1 MIFFHFAKLQNSC
14 ISNTEYISSYIEINF
29 QKNLMEGSKKL
40 FLLDAYALIY
50 RGYYAFIKNPRI
62 NSKGTDT
69 SAILGFMNSLLEIIR
84 TQKPDYLAVAF
95 DKGGSVTRSEMF
107 TEYKSNRDKTPEPI
121 ILAIPYIKD
130 ILTSM
135 KIPILE
141 KEGYEA
147 DDVIGTVAKDAEDKN
162 FKVYMVTP
170 DKDFAQLVS
179 DNIFL
184 CKPARMG
191 NSMEI
196 WGVDEVKD
204 KFEIDN
210 PEQVIDYLG
219 MMGDSVDN
227 IPGLPGVGDKTAKK
241 FIKQYGSLENLLQ
254 NAHEITG
261 KLGEK
266 ISNNKDLG
274 VLSKKLARIIL
285 DVPIDYNLN
294 DFELSKPDNTAVFEV
309 FDELEFRRIKETFY
323 KIFGLDKS
331 EKSDP
336 KKDYIQGDL
345 FGNNVVDNSKLNLN
359 KSKSYYQ
366 RIESSDELQ
375 YFTKKLLQQKIV
387 AFDTETEGLNSLE
400 TEIVGISFSWEK
412 GKGFY
417 LPIKKDKTIQLEYFN
432 ILKPFFNNK
441 EIIKVGHNIKF
452 DIKVLFKYDVV
463 VSEPIFD
470 TMVAHYLI
478 NPDMRH
484 NLDTLSESYLNY
496 SPISI
501 ESLIG
506 KKGKNQ
512 KSMRDIP
519 IDEVTNYAS
528 EDADLS
534 LQLKYIFD
542 KELESNGVKDIFH
555 EIEIPIINVLS
566 DMEKEG
572 INIDSTYLNKLEQE
586 FEKDLNKLKKDI
598 FNQSGEEFNLNS
610 PKQLGDIL
618 FDKLKLVSKPKKTKT
633 GQYSTSEEVLS
644 SLADDHE
651 IIRSILEWRSLD
663 KLQNTYVKSLP
674 NEVSIRTNKIHTKFN
689 QTVTTT
695 GRLSSN
701 SPNLQNIPIRTQNG
715 QKIRKAFIP
724 RNDDFELMAAD
735 YSQIELRVIASIS
748 KDQNMIGAFINNQ
761 DIHTITAS
769 KIYNIKPD
777 KVTREQRG
785 NAKTVNFG
793 IIYGVSAFGLSQQT
807 NLTRSE
813 SKLMIESYFENYP
826 GLKSYMSNQIDF
838 ARTNGYV
845 ETIMGRRRYLQNINS
860 QNNMI
865 RSGAERNAI
874 NAPIQGSAA
883 DIIKIAMIRIHNE
896 FKKQS
901 LKSKMLLQVHDE
913 LVFDVFCKEKE
924 LVQGIVKNTMES
936 AVKLDVPLKVDLD
949 FGKNWLEA
957 H

>member
-1 MIFFHFAKLQNSC
+1 MENS
-14 ISNTEYISSYIEINF
+14 
-29 QKNLMEGSKKL
+29 KNL

-69 SAILGFMNSLLEIIR
+69 SAILGFMNSLFEIIR
-84 TQKPDYLAVAF
+84 TQNPDYLAVAF

-107 TEYKSNRDKTPEPI
+107 EEYKSNRDKTPEPI
-121 ILAIPYIKD
+121 LVAIPYIKE
-130 ILTSM
+130 ILEGM

-141 KEGYEA
+141 KEGFEA
-147 DDVIGTVAKDAEDKN
+147 DDIIGTVAKDAEENN

-204 KFEIDN
+204 KFEVESPD
-210 PEQVIDYLG
+210 QVIDYLG

-254 NAHEITG
+254 NAHEVTG

-266 ISNNKDLG
+266 IIENKELG
-274 VLSKKLARIIL
+274 VLSKKLAKIIL
-285 DVPIDYNLN
+285 DVPIDYNL
-294 DFELSKPDNTAVFEV
+294 DEFKLSDPDKEIVLKV
-309 FDELEFRRIKETFY
+309 FDELEFRRIKETFF
-323 KIFGLDKS
+323 KIFGTIS
-331 EKSDP
+331 SPIEEKGAEVV
-336 KKDYIQGDL
+336 QGDL
-345 FGNNVVDNSKLNLN
+345 FSETYNLESNKDSLND
-359 KSKSYYQ
+359 SKSIYQ
-366 RIESSDELQ
+366 RIESFEEL
-375 YFTKKLLQQKIV
+375 KLLVEKMMKQEIV
-387 AFDTETEGLNSLE
+387 AFDTETEGLNALE
-400 TEIVGISFSWEK
+400 TDIVGISFSWQK
-412 GKGFY
+412 GIGYY
-417 LPIKKDKTIQLEYFN
+417 LPIKNNKSAHEKSFE
-432 ILKPFFNNK
+432 ILRPFFEST

-452 DIKVLFKYDVV
+452 DIQVLHKYNVKV
-463 VSEPIFD
+463 SSPIYD

-512 KSMRDIP
+512 ISMRDVS
-519 IDEVTNYAS
+519 IDKITDYAS
-528 EDADLS
+528 EDADIT
-534 LQLKYIFD
+534 LQLKSIFD
-542 KELESNGVKDIFH
+542 KEIEVNNLSKIFYD
-555 EIEIPIINVLS
+555 IEIPMINVLS
-566 DMEKEG
+566 EMETEG
-572 INIDSTYLNKLEQE
+572 IKIDTSYLEKLDKE
-586 FEKDLNKLKKDI
+586 FEEDLEKLKKEI
-598 FNQSGEEFNLNS
+598 FKKSGEEFNLNS
-610 PKQLGDIL
+610 PKQLGEIL

-644 SLADDHE
+644 SLANDHK
-651 IIRSILEWRSLD
+651 IIEDILEWRSLD

-674 NEVSIRTNKIHTKFN
+674 NEVSSLTNRVHSSFN

-701 SPNLQNIPIRTQNG
+701 NPNLQNIPIRTANG
-715 QKIRKAFIP
+715 QKIRRAFIP
-724 RNDDFELMAAD
+724 RGSDYILMAAD
-735 YSQIELRVIASIS
+735 YSQIELRVIASMS
-748 KDQNMIGAFINNQ
+748 NEKNMIDAFVNNQ
-761 DIHTITAS
+761 DIHTMTAS
-769 KIYNIKPD
+769 KIYNVDPEN
-777 KVTREQRG
+777 VTREQRG

-807 NLTRSE
+807 DLNRSE
-813 SKLMIESYFENYP
+813 SKVMIDNYFLNYP
-826 GLKSYMSNQIDF
+826 GLKKYMSDQIDF
-838 ARTNGYV
+838 ARNNGYV

-860 QNNMI
+860 QNNML
-865 RSGAERNAI
+865 RSSSERNAI

-883 DIIKIAMIRIHNE
+883 DIIKIAMININSE
-896 FKKQS
+896 LKKQS
-901 LKSKMLLQVHDE
+901 LKSKMILQVHDE
-913 LVFDVFCKEKE
+913 LVFDVHKSEKD
-924 LVQGIVKNTMES
+924 QIKDIVKTTMES
-936 AVKLDVPLKVDLD
+936 AVKLKVPLKIDLE

>member
-1 MIFFHFAKLQNSC
+1 MENS
-14 ISNTEYISSYIEINF
+14 
-29 QKNLMEGSKKL
+29 KNL

-69 SAILGFMNSLLEIIR
+69 SAILGFMNSLFEIIR
-84 TQKPDYLAVAF
+84 TQNPDYLAVAF

-107 TEYKSNRDKTPEPI
+107 EEYKSNRDKTPEPI
-121 ILAIPYIKD
+121 LVAIPYIKE
-130 ILTSM
+130 ILEGM

-141 KEGYEA
+141 KEGFEA
-147 DDVIGTVAKDAEDKN
+147 DDIIGTVAKDAEENN

-204 KFEIDN
+204 KFEVESPD
-210 PEQVIDYLG
+210 QVIDYLG

-254 NAHEITG
+254 NAHEVTG

-266 ISNNKDLG
+266 IIENKELG
-274 VLSKKLARIIL
+274 ILSKKLAKIIL
-285 DVPIDYNLN
+285 DVPIDYNL
-294 DFELSKPDNTAVFEV
+294 DEFKLSDPDKEIVLKV
-309 FDELEFRRIKETFY
+309 FDELEFRRIKETFF
-323 KIFGLDKS
+323 KIFGTIS
-331 EKSDP
+331 SPIEEKGAEVV
-336 KKDYIQGDL
+336 QGDL
-345 FGNNVVDNSKLNLN
+345 FSETYILESNKDSLND
-359 KSKSYYQ
+359 SKSIYQ
-366 RIESSDELQ
+366 RIESFEEL
-375 YFTKKLLQQKIV
+375 KLLVEKMMKQEIV
-387 AFDTETEGLNSLE
+387 AFDTETEGLNALE
-400 TEIVGISFSWEK
+400 TDIVGISFSWQK
-412 GKGFY
+412 GIGYY
-417 LPIKKDKTIQLEYFN
+417 LPIKNNKSAHEKSFE
-432 ILKPFFNNK
+432 ILRPFFEST

-452 DIKVLFKYDVV
+452 DIQVLHKYNVKV
-463 VSEPIFD
+463 SSPIYD

-512 KSMRDIP
+512 ISMRDVS
-519 IDEVTNYAS
+519 IDKITDYAS
-528 EDADLS
+528 EDADIT
-534 LQLKYIFD
+534 LQLKSIFD
-542 KELESNGVKDIFH
+542 KEIEVNNLSKIFYD
-555 EIEIPIINVLS
+555 IEIPMINVLS
-566 DMEKEG
+566 EMETEG
-572 INIDSTYLNKLEQE
+572 IKIDTSYLEKLDKE
-586 FEKDLNKLKKDI
+586 FEEDLEKLKKEI
-598 FNQSGEEFNLNS
+598 FKKSGEEFNLNS
-610 PKQLGDIL
+610 PKQLGEIL

-644 SLADDHE
+644 SLANDHK
-651 IIRSILEWRSLD
+651 IIEDILEWRSLD

-674 NEVSIRTNKIHTKFN
+674 NEVSSLTNRVHSSFN

-701 SPNLQNIPIRTQNG
+701 NPNLQNIPIRTANG
-715 QKIRKAFIP
+715 QKIRRAFIP
-724 RNDDFELMAAD
+724 RGSDYILMAAD
-735 YSQIELRVIASIS
+735 YSQIELRVIASMS
-748 KDQNMIGAFINNQ
+748 NEENMIDAFVNNQ
-761 DIHTITAS
+761 DIHTMTAS
-769 KIYNIKPD
+769 KIYNVDPEN
-777 KVTREQRG
+777 VTREQRG

-807 NLTRSE
+807 DLNRSE
-813 SKLMIESYFENYP
+813 SKVMIDNYFLNYP
-826 GLKSYMSNQIDF
+826 GLKKYMSDQIDF
-838 ARTNGYV
+838 ARNNGYV

-860 QNNMI
+860 QNNML
-865 RSGAERNAI
+865 RSSSERNAI

-883 DIIKIAMIRIHNE
+883 DIIKIAMININSE
-896 FKKQS
+896 LKKQS

-913 LVFDVFCKEKE
+913 LVFDVHKSEKD
-924 LVQGIVKNTMES
+924 QIKDIVKTTMES
-936 AVKLDVPLKVDLD
+936 AVKLKVPLKIDLE

>member
-1 MIFFHFAKLQNSC
+1 MENS
-14 ISNTEYISSYIEINF
+14 
-29 QKNLMEGSKKL
+29 KNL

-69 SAILGFMNSLLEIIR
+69 SAILGFMNSLFEIIR
-84 TQKPDYLAVAF
+84 TQNPDYLAVAF

-107 TEYKSNRDKTPEPI
+107 EEYKSNRDKTPEPI
-121 ILAIPYIKD
+121 LVAIPYIKE
-130 ILTSM
+130 ILEGM

-141 KEGYEA
+141 KEGFEA
-147 DDVIGTVAKDAEDKN
+147 DDIIGTVAKDAEENN

-179 DNIFL
+179 HNIFL

-204 KFEIDN
+204 KFEVESPD
-210 PEQVIDYLG
+210 QVIDYLG

-254 NAHEITG
+254 NAHEVTG

-266 ISNNKDLG
+266 IIENKELG
-274 VLSKKLARIIL
+274 VLSKKLAKIIL
-285 DVPIDYNLN
+285 DVPIDYNL
-294 DFELSKPDNTAVFEV
+294 DEFKLSDPDKEIVLKV
-309 FDELEFRRIKETFY
+309 FDELEFRRIKETFF
-323 KIFGLDKS
+323 KIFGTNSNQLE
-331 EKSDP
+331 EKGAEVV
-336 KKDYIQGDL
+336 QGDL
-345 FGNNVVDNSKLNLN
+345 FSETYNLESNKDSLND
-359 KSKSYYQ
+359 SKSIYQ
-366 RIESSDELQ
+366 RIESFEEL
-375 YFTKKLLQQKIV
+375 KLLVEKMMKQEIV
-387 AFDTETEGLNSLE
+387 AFDTETEGLNALE
-400 TEIVGISFSWEK
+400 TDIVGISFSWQK
-412 GKGFY
+412 GIGYY
-417 LPIKKDKTIQLEYFN
+417 LPIKNNKSAHEKSFE
-432 ILKPFFNNK
+432 ILRPFFEST

-452 DIKVLFKYDVV
+452 DIQVLHKYNVKV
-463 VSEPIFD
+463 SSPIYD

-512 KSMRDIP
+512 ISMRDVS
-519 IDEVTNYAS
+519 IDKITDYAS
-528 EDADLS
+528 EDADIT
-534 LQLKYIFD
+534 LQLKSVFD
-542 KELESNGVKDIFH
+542 KEIEVNNLGKIFYD
-555 EIEIPIINVLS
+555 IEIPMINVLS
-566 DMEKEG
+566 EMETEG
-572 INIDSTYLNKLEQE
+572 IKIDTSYLEKLDKE
-586 FEKDLNKLKKDI
+586 FEEDLEKLKKEI
-598 FNQSGEEFNLNS
+598 FKKSGEEFNLNS
-610 PKQLGDIL
+610 PKQLGEIL

-644 SLADDHE
+644 SLANDHK
-651 IIRSILEWRSLD
+651 IIEDILEWRSLD

-674 NEVSIRTNKIHTKFN
+674 NEVSSLTNRVHSSFN

-701 SPNLQNIPIRTQNG
+701 NPNLQNIPIRTANG
-715 QKIRKAFIP
+715 QKIRRAFIP
-724 RNDDFELMAAD
+724 RGSDYILMAAD
-735 YSQIELRVIASIS
+735 YSQIELRVIASMS
-748 KDQNMIGAFINNQ
+748 NEKNMIDAFVNNQ
-761 DIHTITAS
+761 DIHTMTAS
-769 KIYNIKPD
+769 KIYNVDPEN
-777 KVTREQRG
+777 VTREQRG

-807 NLTRSE
+807 DLNRSE
-813 SKLMIESYFENYP
+813 SKVMIDNYFLNYP
-826 GLKSYMSNQIDF
+826 GLKKYMSDQIDF
-838 ARTNGYV
+838 ARNNGYV

-860 QNNMI
+860 QNNML
-865 RSGAERNAI
+865 RSSSERNAI

-883 DIIKIAMIRIHNE
+883 DIIKIAMININSE
-896 FKKQS
+896 LKKQS

-913 LVFDVFCKEKE
+913 LVFDVHKSEKD
-924 LVQGIVKNTMES
+924 QIKDIVKTTMES
-936 AVKLDVPLKVDLD
+936 AVKLKVPLKIDLE

>member
-1 MIFFHFAKLQNSC
+1 MENS
-14 ISNTEYISSYIEINF
+14 
-29 QKNLMEGSKKL
+29 KNL

-69 SAILGFMNSLLEIIR
+69 SAILGFMNSLFEIIR
-84 TQKPDYLAVAF
+84 TQNPDYLAVAF
-95 DKGGSVTRSEMF
+95 DKGGSLTRSEMF
-107 TEYKSNRDKTPEPI
+107 EEYKSNRDKTPEPI
-121 ILAIPYIKD
+121 LVAIPYIKK
-130 ILTSM
+130 ILGGM

-141 KEGYEA
+141 KEGFEA
-147 DDVIGTVAKDAEDKN
+147 DDIIGTVAKDAEENN

-179 DNIFL
+179 NNIFL

-204 KFEIDN
+204 KFEVQSPD
-210 PEQVIDYLG
+210 QVIDYLG

-254 NAHEITG
+254 NAHEVTG

-266 ISNNKDLG
+266 IIENKELG
-274 VLSKKLARIIL
+274 VLSKKLAKIIL
-285 DVPIDYNLN
+285 DVPIDYNL
-294 DFELSKPDNTAVFEV
+294 DQFKLSDPDKDIVLKV
-309 FDELEFRRIKETFY
+309 FDELEFRRIKETFF
-323 KIFGLDKS
+323 KIFGTNSSQLE
-331 EKSDP
+331 EKGVEVV
-336 KKDYIQGDL
+336 QGDL
-345 FGNNVVDNSKLNLN
+345 FSETYDLDSNKENLDDSKPI
-359 KSKSYYQ
+359 YQ
-366 RIESSDELQ
+366 IIESFEEL
-375 YFTKKLLQQKIV
+375 KLLVEKMMEQEIV
-387 AFDTETEGLNSLE
+387 AFDTETEGLNALE
-400 TEIVGISFSWEK
+400 TSIVGISFSWRK
-412 GKGFY
+412 GVGYY
-417 LPIKKDKTIQLEYFN
+417 LPIKNNKSVYEKSFE
-432 ILKPFFNNK
+432 ILKPFFESTK
-441 EIIKVGHNIKF
+441 IIKVGHNIKF
-452 DIKVLFKYDVV
+452 DIQVLLKYNVKV
-463 VSEPIFD
+463 SSPIYD

-512 KSMRDIP
+512 ISMRDVS
-519 IDEVTNYAS
+519 IDKIKNYAS
-528 EDADLS
+528 EDADIT
-534 LQLKYIFD
+534 LQLKGIFD
-542 KELESNGVKDIFH
+542 KEIEVNNLSKIFYD
-555 EIEIPIINVLS
+555 IEIPMINVLS
-566 DMEKEG
+566 EMEAEG
-572 INIDSTYLNKLEQE
+572 IKIDTSYLKKLDKE
-586 FEKDLNKLKKDI
+586 FEDDLEKLKKEI
-598 FNQSGEEFNLNS
+598 FKKCGEEFNLNS
-610 PKQLGDIL
+610 PKQLGEIL

-644 SLADDHE
+644 SLANDHR
-651 IIRSILEWRSLD
+651 IIENILEWRSLD

-674 NEVSIRTNKIHTKFN
+674 NEVSNLTNRIHSSFN
-689 QTVTTT
+689 QTVTAT

-701 SPNLQNIPIRTQNG
+701 NPNLQNIPIRTDNG

-724 RNDDFELMAAD
+724 RNNDYIIMAAD

-748 KDQNMIGAFINNQ
+748 NEENMIDAFVNNQ

-769 KIYNIKPD
+769 KIYNVDPEN
-777 KVTREQRG
+777 VSREQRG

-807 NLTRSE
+807 DLNRSE
-813 SKLMIESYFENYP
+813 SKQMIDNYFLNYP
-826 GLKSYMSNQIDF
+826 GLKKYMSDQIDF
-838 ARTNGYV
+838 ARNNGYV

-860 QNNMI
+860 QNNML

-874 NAPIQGSAA
+874 NAPVQGSAA
-883 DIIKIAMIRIHNE
+883 DIIKIAMIKINSE

-913 LVFDVFCKEKE
+913 LVFDVHNSEKDMI
-924 LVQGIVKNTMES
+924 QDIVKTTMES
-936 AVKLDVPLKVDLD
+936 AVKLKVPLKIDLE

>member
-1 MIFFHFAKLQNSC
+1 MENS
-14 ISNTEYISSYIEINF
+14 
-29 QKNLMEGSKKL
+29 KNL

-69 SAILGFMNSLLEIIR
+69 SAILGFMNSLFEIIR
-84 TQKPDYLAVAF
+84 TQNPDYLAVAF

-107 TEYKSNRDKTPEPI
+107 EEYKSNRDKTPEPI
-121 ILAIPYIKD
+121 LVAIPYIKE
-130 ILTSM
+130 ILEGM

-141 KEGYEA
+141 KEGFEA
-147 DDVIGTVAKDAEDKN
+147 DDIIGTVAKDAEENN

-204 KFEIDN
+204 KFEVESPD
-210 PEQVIDYLG
+210 QVIDYLG

-254 NAHEITG
+254 NAHEVTG

-266 ISNNKDLG
+266 IIENKELG
-274 VLSKKLARIIL
+274 VLSKKLAKIIL
-285 DVPIDYNLN
+285 DVPIDYNL
-294 DFELSKPDNTAVFEV
+294 DEFKLSDPDKEIVLKV
-309 FDELEFRRIKETFY
+309 FDELEFRRIKETFF
-323 KIFGLDKS
+323 KIFGTIS
-331 EKSDP
+331 SPIEEKGAEVV
-336 KKDYIQGDL
+336 QGDL
-345 FGNNVVDNSKLNLN
+345 FSETYNLESNKDSLND
-359 KSKSYYQ
+359 SKSIYQ
-366 RIESSDELQ
+366 RIESFEEL
-375 YFTKKLLQQKIV
+375 KLLVEKMMKQEIV
-387 AFDTETEGLNSLE
+387 AFDTETEGLNALE
-400 TEIVGISFSWEK
+400 TDIVGISFSWQK
-412 GKGFY
+412 GIGYY
-417 LPIKKDKTIQLEYFN
+417 LPVKNNKSVHEKSFE
-432 ILKPFFNNK
+432 ILKPFFEST

-452 DIKVLFKYDVV
+452 DIQVLHKYNVKV
-463 VSEPIFD
+463 SSPIYD

-478 NPDMRH
+478 NPDIRH

-512 KSMRDIP
+512 ISMRDVS
-519 IDEVTNYAS
+519 IDKITDYAS
-528 EDADLS
+528 EDADIT
-534 LQLKYIFD
+534 LQLKSVFD
-542 KELESNGVKDIFH
+542 KEIKVNNLGKIFYD
-555 EIEIPIINVLS
+555 IEIPMINVLS
-566 DMEKEG
+566 EMETEG
-572 INIDSTYLNKLEQE
+572 IKIDTSYLEKLDKE
-586 FEKDLNKLKKDI
+586 FEEDLEKLKKEI
-598 FNQSGEEFNLNS
+598 FKKSGEEFNLNS
-610 PKQLGDIL
+610 PKQLGEIL

-644 SLADDHE
+644 SLANDHK
-651 IIRSILEWRSLD
+651 IIEDILEWRSLD

-674 NEVSIRTNKIHTKFN
+674 NEVSSLTNRVHSSFN

-701 SPNLQNIPIRTQNG
+701 NPNLQNIPIRTANG
-715 QKIRKAFIP
+715 QKIRRAFIP
-724 RNDDFELMAAD
+724 RGSDYILMAAD
-735 YSQIELRVIASIS
+735 YSQIELRVIASMS
-748 KDQNMIGAFINNQ
+748 NEENMIDAFVNNQ
-761 DIHTITAS
+761 DIHTMTAS
-769 KIYNIKPD
+769 KIYNVDPEN
-777 KVTREQRG
+777 VTREQRG

-807 NLTRSE
+807 DLNRSE
-813 SKLMIESYFENYP
+813 SKVMIDNYFLNYP
-826 GLKSYMSNQIDF
+826 GLKKYMSDQIDF
-838 ARTNGYV
+838 ARNNGYV

-860 QNNMI
+860 QNNML
-865 RSGAERNAI
+865 RSSSERNAI

-883 DIIKIAMIRIHNE
+883 DIIKIAMININSE
-896 FKKQS
+896 LKKQS

-913 LVFDVFCKEKE
+913 LVFDVHKSEKD
-924 LVQGIVKNTMES
+924 QIQDIVKTTMES
-936 AVKLDVPLKVDLD
+936 AVKLKVPLKIDLE

>member
-1 MIFFHFAKLQNSC
+1 
-14 ISNTEYISSYIEINF
+14 
-29 QKNLMEGSKKL
+29 MESSKKL

-84 TQKPDYLAVAF
+84 TQNPDYIAVAF

-121 ILAIPYIKD
+121 LIAIPYIKE
-130 ILTSM
+130 ILKSM
-135 KIPILE
+135 NISVLE

-147 DDVIGTVAKDAEDKN
+147 DDVIGTVAKDAENNN

-204 KFEIDN
+204 KFEVDS

-241 FIKQYGSLENLLQ
+241 FIKQYGNLETLLEKSY
-254 NAHEITG
+254 EITG

-266 ISNNKDLG
+266 ITNNKELG
-274 VLSKKLARIIL
+274 ILSKKLARIIL
-285 DVPIDYNLN
+285 DVPIEYKLN
-294 DFELSKPDNTAVFEV
+294 DFKLSDPDNKSVMKI
-309 FDELEFRRIKETFY
+309 FDELEFKRVKETFF
-323 KIFGLDKS
+323 KIFGFNETKG
-331 EKSDP
+331 
-336 KKDYIQGDL
+336 KDQELIQGDL
-345 FGNNVVDNSKLNLN
+345 FSGNDLVQD
-359 KSKSYYQ
+359 KSDLISSNSYYQ
-366 RIESSDELQ
+366 IIDSNKELE
-375 YFTKKLLQQKIV
+375 YLMTKLLIQKVV
-387 AFDTETEGLNSLE
+387 AFDTETESLNSLD
-400 TEIVGISFSWEK
+400 TEIVGISFSWTEN
-412 GKGFY
+412 KGFY
-417 LPIKKDKTIQLEYFN
+417 VPIANNKSLQKEYFD
-432 ILKPFFNNK
+432 ILRPFFENDQ
-441 EIIKVGHNIKF
+441 IIKVGHNLKF
-452 DIKVLFKYDVV
+452 DIKVLFKYDIS
-463 VSEPIFD
+463 VSGPLYD

-501 ESLIG
+501 ETLIG
-506 KKGKNQ
+506 KKGKSQ
-512 KSMRDIP
+512 GSMRDVP
-519 IDEVTNYAS
+519 AEEVTDYAS
-528 EDADLS
+528 EDADLA
-534 LQLKYIFD
+534 LQLKKIFD
-542 KELESNGVKDIFH
+542 KELNENGVKDIFND
-555 EIEIPIINVLS
+555 IEIPIINVLA

-572 INIDSTYLNKLEQE
+572 INIDSSYLSKLNKE
-586 FEKDLNKLKKDI
+586 FEIELSKLKGGI
-598 FNQSGEEFNLNS
+598 FEMSGEEFNLNS

-618 FDKLKLVSKPKKTKT
+618 FEKLKLVSKPKKTKT

-644 SLADDHE
+644 GLASEHE
-651 IIRSILEWRSLD
+651 IIKNILEWRSLD
-663 KLQNTYVKSLP
+663 KLQNTYVRSLP
-674 NEVSIRTNKIHTKFN
+674 NEVNKRTGRIHTKFN

-701 SPNLQNIPIRTQNG
+701 NPNLQNIPIRTLNG
-715 QKIRKAFIP
+715 QKIREAFIP
-724 RNDDFELMAAD
+724 RSEEFELLAAD

-748 KDQNMIGAFINNQ
+748 KDKNMVDAFIKNQ
-761 DIHTITAS
+761 DIHTITAA
-769 KIYNIKPD
+769 KIYNVDPD
-777 KVTREQRG
+777 DVSREQRG

-807 NLTRSE
+807 NLSRAE
-813 SKLMIESYFENYP
+813 SKIMIDSYFENYP
-826 GLKSYMSNQIDF
+826 GLKDYMSSQIDF
-838 ARTNGYV
+838 ARNNGYV
-845 ETIMGRRRYLQNINS
+845 QTIMGRRRYLQNINS
-860 QNNMI
+860 QNNML

-883 DIIKIAMIRIHNE
+883 DIIKIAMIRVHE
-896 FKKQS
+896 KFKEQS

-913 LVFDVFCKEKE
+913 LVFDVCKSEKN
-924 LVQGIVKNTMES
+924 IVKTIVKDTMES
-936 AVKLDVPLKVDLD
+936 AVKLLVPLKIDLE

>member
-1 MIFFHFAKLQNSC
+1 MENS
-14 ISNTEYISSYIEINF
+14 
-29 QKNLMEGSKKL
+29 KNL

-69 SAILGFMNSLLEIIR
+69 SAILGFMNSLFEIIR
-84 TQKPDYLAVAF
+84 TQNPDYLAVAF

-107 TEYKSNRDKTPEPI
+107 EEYKSNRDKTPEPI
-121 ILAIPYIKD
+121 LVAIPYIKE
-130 ILTSM
+130 ILEGM

-141 KEGYEA
+141 KEGFEA
-147 DDVIGTVAKDAEDKN
+147 DDIIGTVAKDAEENN

-204 KFEIDN
+204 KFEVESPD
-210 PEQVIDYLG
+210 QVIDYLG

-254 NAHEITG
+254 NAHEVTG

-266 ISNNKDLG
+266 IIENKELG
-274 VLSKKLARIIL
+274 VLSKKLAKIIL
-285 DVPIDYNLN
+285 DVPIDYNL
-294 DFELSKPDNTAVFEV
+294 DEFKLSDPDKEIVLKV
-309 FDELEFRRIKETFY
+309 FDELEFRRIKETFF
-323 KIFGLDKS
+323 KIFGTNSSQLE
-331 EKSDP
+331 EKGAEVV
-336 KKDYIQGDL
+336 QGDL
-345 FGNNVVDNSKLNLN
+345 FSETYNLESNKDSLND
-359 KSKSYYQ
+359 SKSIYQ
-366 RIESSDELQ
+366 RIESFEEL
-375 YFTKKLLQQKIV
+375 KLFVEKMMKQEIV
-387 AFDTETEGLNSLE
+387 AFDTETEGLNALE
-400 TEIVGISFSWEK
+400 TDIVGISFSWQKGLGYYLAIKNNKSVHEK
-412 GKGFY
+412 TF
-417 LPIKKDKTIQLEYFN
+417 E
-432 ILKPFFNNK
+432 ILKPFFEST

-452 DIKVLFKYDVV
+452 DIQVLHKNNVKV
-463 VSEPIFD
+463 SSPIYD

-512 KSMRDIP
+512 ISMRDVS
-519 IDEVTNYAS
+519 IDKITDYAS
-528 EDADLS
+528 EDADIT
-534 LQLKYIFD
+534 LQLKSVFD
-542 KELESNGVKDIFH
+542 KEIEVNNLGKIFYD
-555 EIEIPIINVLS
+555 IEIPMINVLS
-566 DMEKEG
+566 EMETEG
-572 INIDSTYLNKLEQE
+572 IKIDTSYLEKLDKE
-586 FEKDLNKLKKDI
+586 FEEDLEKLKKEI
-598 FNQSGEEFNLNS
+598 FKKSGEEFNLNS
-610 PKQLGDIL
+610 PKQLGEIL

-644 SLADDHE
+644 SLANDHK
-651 IIRSILEWRSLD
+651 IIEDILEWRSLD

-674 NEVSIRTNKIHTKFN
+674 NEVSNLTNRVHSSFN

-701 SPNLQNIPIRTQNG
+701 NPNLQNIPIRTANG
-715 QKIRKAFIP
+715 QKIRRAFIP
-724 RNDDFELMAAD
+724 RGSDYILMAAD
-735 YSQIELRVIASIS
+735 YSQIELRVIASMS
-748 KDQNMIGAFINNQ
+748 NEKNMIDAFVNNQ
-761 DIHTITAS
+761 DIHTMTAS
-769 KIYNIKPD
+769 KIYNVEPEN
-777 KVTREQRG
+777 VTREQRG

-807 NLTRSE
+807 DLNRSE
-813 SKLMIESYFENYP
+813 SKVMIDNYFLNYP
-826 GLKSYMSNQIDF
+826 GLKKYMSDQIDF
-838 ARTNGYV
+838 ARNNGYV

-860 QNNMI
+860 QNNML
-865 RSGAERNAI
+865 RSSSERNAI

-883 DIIKIAMIRIHNE
+883 DIIKIAMININSE
-896 FKKQS
+896 LKKQS

-913 LVFDVFCKEKE
+913 LVFDVHKSEKD
-924 LVQGIVKNTMES
+924 QIKDIVKTTMES
-936 AVKLDVPLKVDLD
+936 AVKLKVPLRIDLE

>member
-1 MIFFHFAKLQNSC
+1 MENS
-14 ISNTEYISSYIEINF
+14 
-29 QKNLMEGSKKL
+29 KNL

-69 SAILGFMNSLLEIIR
+69 SAILGFMNSLFEIIR
-84 TQKPDYLAVAF
+84 TQNPDYLAVAF

-107 TEYKSNRDKTPEPI
+107 EEYKSNRDKTPEPI
-121 ILAIPYIKD
+121 LVAIPYIKE
-130 ILTSM
+130 ILEGM

-141 KEGYEA
+141 KEGFEA
-147 DDVIGTVAKDAEDKN
+147 DDIIGTVAKDAEENN

-204 KFEIDN
+204 KFEVESPD
-210 PEQVIDYLG
+210 QVIDYLG

-254 NAHEITG
+254 NAHEVTG

-266 ISNNKDLG
+266 IIENKELG
-274 VLSKKLARIIL
+274 VLSKKLAKIIL
-285 DVPIDYNLN
+285 DVPIDYNL
-294 DFELSKPDNTAVFEV
+294 DEFKLSDPDKEIVLKV
-309 FDELEFRRIKETFY
+309 FDELEFRRIKETFF
-323 KIFGLDKS
+323 KIFGTNSNQLE
-331 EKSDP
+331 EKGAEVV
-336 KKDYIQGDL
+336 QGDL
-345 FGNNVVDNSKLNLN
+345 FSETYNLESNKDSLND
-359 KSKSYYQ
+359 SKSIYQ
-366 RIESSDELQ
+366 RIESFEEL
-375 YFTKKLLQQKIV
+375 KLLVEKMMKQEIV
-387 AFDTETEGLNSLE
+387 AFDTETEGLNALE
-400 TEIVGISFSWEK
+400 TDIVGISFSWQK
-412 GKGFY
+412 GIGYY
-417 LPIKKDKTIQLEYFN
+417 LPIKNNKSVHEKSFE
-432 ILKPFFNNK
+432 ILRPFFEST

-452 DIKVLFKYDVV
+452 DIQVLHKYNVKV
-463 VSEPIFD
+463 SSPIYD

-512 KSMRDIP
+512 ISMRDVS
-519 IDEVTNYAS
+519 IDKITDYAS
-528 EDADLS
+528 EDADIT
-534 LQLKYIFD
+534 LQLKSIFD
-542 KELESNGVKDIFH
+542 KEIEVNNLSKIFYD
-555 EIEIPIINVLS
+555 IEIPMINVLS
-566 DMEKEG
+566 EMETEG
-572 INIDSTYLNKLEQE
+572 IKIDTSYLEKLDKE
-586 FEKDLNKLKKDI
+586 FEEDLEKLKKEI
-598 FNQSGEEFNLNS
+598 FKKSGEEFNLNS
-610 PKQLGDIL
+610 PKQLGEIL

-644 SLADDHE
+644 SLANDHK
-651 IIRSILEWRSLD
+651 IIEDILEWRSLD

-674 NEVSIRTNKIHTKFN
+674 NEVSSLTNRVHSSFN

-701 SPNLQNIPIRTQNG
+701 NPNLQNIPIRTANG
-715 QKIRKAFIP
+715 QKIRRAFIP
-724 RNDDFELMAAD
+724 RGSDYILMAAD
-735 YSQIELRVIASIS
+735 YSQIELRVIASMS
-748 KDQNMIGAFINNQ
+748 NEENMIDAFVNNQ
-761 DIHTITAS
+761 DIHTMTAS
-769 KIYNIKPD
+769 KIYNVDPEN
-777 KVTREQRG
+777 VTREQRG

-807 NLTRSE
+807 DLNRSE
-813 SKLMIESYFENYP
+813 SKVMIDNYFLNYP
-826 GLKSYMSNQIDF
+826 GLKKYMSDQIDF
-838 ARTNGYV
+838 ARNNGYV

-860 QNNMI
+860 QNNML

-883 DIIKIAMIRIHNE
+883 DIIKIAMININSE
-896 FKKQS
+896 LKKQS

-913 LVFDVFCKEKE
+913 LVFDVHKSEKD
-924 LVQGIVKNTMES
+924 QIKDIVKTTMES
-936 AVKLDVPLKVDLD
+936 AVKLKVPLKIDLE

>member
-1 MIFFHFAKLQNSC
+1 MENS
-14 ISNTEYISSYIEINF
+14 
-29 QKNLMEGSKKL
+29 KNL

-69 SAILGFMNSLLEIIR
+69 SAILGFMNSLFEIIR
-84 TQKPDYLAVAF
+84 TQNPDYLAVAF

-107 TEYKSNRDKTPEPI
+107 EEYKSNRDKTPEPI
-121 ILAIPYIKD
+121 LVAIPYIKE
-130 ILTSM
+130 ILEGM

-141 KEGYEA
+141 KEGFEA
-147 DDVIGTVAKDAEDKN
+147 DDIIGTVAKDAEENN

-204 KFEIDN
+204 KFEVESPD
-210 PEQVIDYLG
+210 QVIDYLG

-254 NAHEITG
+254 NAHEVTG

-266 ISNNKDLG
+266 IIENKELG
-274 VLSKKLARIIL
+274 VLSKKLAKIIL
-285 DVPIDYNLN
+285 DVPIDYNL
-294 DFELSKPDNTAVFEV
+294 DEFKLSDPDKEIVLKV
-309 FDELEFRRIKETFY
+309 FDELEFRRIKETFF
-323 KIFGLDKS
+323 KIFGTIS
-331 EKSDP
+331 SPIEEKGAEVV
-336 KKDYIQGDL
+336 QGDL
-345 FGNNVVDNSKLNLN
+345 FSETYNLESNKDSLND
-359 KSKSYYQ
+359 SKSIYQ
-366 RIESSDELQ
+366 RIESFEEL
-375 YFTKKLLQQKIV
+375 KLLVEKMMKQEIV
-387 AFDTETEGLNSLE
+387 AFDTETEGLNALE
-400 TEIVGISFSWEK
+400 TDIVGISFSWQK
-412 GKGFY
+412 GIGYY
-417 LPIKKDKTIQLEYFN
+417 LPIKNNKSVHEKSFE
-432 ILKPFFNNK
+432 ILKPFFEST

-452 DIKVLFKYDVV
+452 DIQVLHKYNVKV
-463 VSEPIFD
+463 SSPIYD

-512 KSMRDIP
+512 ISMRDVS
-519 IDEVTNYAS
+519 IDKITDYAS
-528 EDADLS
+528 EDADIT
-534 LQLKYIFD
+534 LQLKSIFD
-542 KELESNGVKDIFH
+542 KEIEVNNLSKIFYD
-555 EIEIPIINVLS
+555 IEIPMINVLS
-566 DMEKEG
+566 EMETEG
-572 INIDSTYLNKLEQE
+572 IKIDTSYLEKLDKE
-586 FEKDLNKLKKDI
+586 FEEDLEKLKKEI
-598 FNQSGEEFNLNS
+598 FKKSGEEFNLNS
-610 PKQLGDIL
+610 PKQLGEIL

-644 SLADDHE
+644 SLANDHK
-651 IIRSILEWRSLD
+651 IIEDILEWRSLD

-674 NEVSIRTNKIHTKFN
+674 NEVSSLTNRVHSSFN

-701 SPNLQNIPIRTQNG
+701 NPNLQNIPIRTANG
-715 QKIRKAFIP
+715 QKIRRAFIP
-724 RNDDFELMAAD
+724 RGSDYILMAAD
-735 YSQIELRVIASIS
+735 YSQIELRVIASMS
-748 KDQNMIGAFINNQ
+748 NEKNMIDAFVNNQ
-761 DIHTITAS
+761 DIHTMTAS
-769 KIYNIKPD
+769 KIYNVDPEN
-777 KVTREQRG
+777 VTREQRG

-807 NLTRSE
+807 DLNRSE
-813 SKLMIESYFENYP
+813 SKVMIDNYFLNYP
-826 GLKSYMSNQIDF
+826 GLKKYMSDQIDF
-838 ARTNGYV
+838 ARNNGYV

-860 QNNMI
+860 QNNML
-865 RSGAERNAI
+865 RSSSERNAI

-883 DIIKIAMIRIHNE
+883 DIIKIAMININSE
-896 FKKQS
+896 LKKQS

-913 LVFDVFCKEKE
+913 LVFDVHKSEKD
-924 LVQGIVKNTMES
+924 QIKDIVKTTMES
-936 AVKLDVPLKVDLD
+936 AVKLKVPLKIDLE

>member
-1 MIFFHFAKLQNSC
+1 MENS
-14 ISNTEYISSYIEINF
+14 
-29 QKNLMEGSKKL
+29 KNL

-69 SAILGFMNSLLEIIR
+69 SAILGFMNSLFEIIR
-84 TQKPDYLAVAF
+84 TQNPDYLAVAF

-107 TEYKSNRDKTPEPI
+107 EEYKSNRDKTPEPI
-121 ILAIPYIKD
+121 LVAIPYIKE
-130 ILTSM
+130 ILEGM

-141 KEGYEA
+141 KEGFEA
-147 DDVIGTVAKDAEDKN
+147 DDIIGTVAKDAEENN

-179 DNIFL
+179 HNIFL

-204 KFEIDN
+204 KFEVESPD
-210 PEQVIDYLG
+210 QVIDYLG

-254 NAHEITG
+254 NAHEVTG

-266 ISNNKDLG
+266 IIENKELG
-274 VLSKKLARIIL
+274 VLSKKLAKIIL
-285 DVPIDYNLN
+285 DVPIDYNL
-294 DFELSKPDNTAVFEV
+294 DEFKLSDPDKEIVLKV
-309 FDELEFRRIKETFY
+309 FDELEFRRIKETFF
-323 KIFGLDKS
+323 KIFGTNSNQLE
-331 EKSDP
+331 EKGAEVV
-336 KKDYIQGDL
+336 QGDL
-345 FGNNVVDNSKLNLN
+345 FSETYNLESNKDSLND
-359 KSKSYYQ
+359 SKSIYQ
-366 RIESSDELQ
+366 RIESFEEL
-375 YFTKKLLQQKIV
+375 KLLVEKMMKQEIV
-387 AFDTETEGLNSLE
+387 AFDTETEGLNALE
-400 TEIVGISFSWEK
+400 TDIVGISFSWQK
-412 GKGFY
+412 GIGYY
-417 LPIKKDKTIQLEYFN
+417 LPIKNNKSAHEKSFE
-432 ILKPFFNNK
+432 ILRPFFEST

-452 DIKVLFKYDVV
+452 DIQVLHKYNVKV
-463 VSEPIFD
+463 SSPIYD

-512 KSMRDIP
+512 ISMRDVS
-519 IDEVTNYAS
+519 IDKITDYAS
-528 EDADLS
+528 EDADIT
-534 LQLKYIFD
+534 LQLKSIFD
-542 KELESNGVKDIFH
+542 KEIEVNNLGKIFYD
-555 EIEIPIINVLS
+555 IEIPMINVLS
-566 DMEKEG
+566 EMETEG
-572 INIDSTYLNKLEQE
+572 IKIDTSYLEKLDKE
-586 FEKDLNKLKKDI
+586 FEEDLEKLKKEI
-598 FNQSGEEFNLNS
+598 FKKSGEEFNLNS
-610 PKQLGDIL
+610 PKQLGEIL

-644 SLADDHE
+644 SLANDHK
-651 IIRSILEWRSLD
+651 IIEDILEWRSLD

-674 NEVSIRTNKIHTKFN
+674 NEVSSLTNRVHSSFN

-701 SPNLQNIPIRTQNG
+701 NPNLQNIPIRTANG
-715 QKIRKAFIP
+715 QKIRRAFIP
-724 RNDDFELMAAD
+724 RGSDYILMAAD
-735 YSQIELRVIASIS
+735 YSQIELRVIASMS
-748 KDQNMIGAFINNQ
+748 NEKNMIDAFVNNQ
-761 DIHTITAS
+761 DIHTMTAS
-769 KIYNIKPD
+769 KIYNVDPEN
-777 KVTREQRG
+777 VTREQRG

-807 NLTRSE
+807 DLNRSE
-813 SKLMIESYFENYP
+813 SKVMIDNYFLNYP
-826 GLKSYMSNQIDF
+826 GLKKYMSDQIDF
-838 ARTNGYV
+838 ARNNGYV

-860 QNNMI
+860 QNNML
-865 RSGAERNAI
+865 RSSSERNAI

-883 DIIKIAMIRIHNE
+883 DIIKIAMININSE
-896 FKKQS
+896 LKKQS

-913 LVFDVFCKEKE
+913 LVFDVHKSEKD
-924 LVQGIVKNTMES
+924 QIKDIVKTTMES
-936 AVKLDVPLKVDLD
+936 AVKLKVPLKIDLE

>member
-1 MIFFHFAKLQNSC
+1 
-14 ISNTEYISSYIEINF
+14 
-29 QKNLMEGSKKL
+29 
-40 FLLDAYALIY
+40 
-50 RGYYAFIKNPRI
+50 
-62 NSKGTDT
+62 
-69 SAILGFMNSLLEIIR
+69 
-84 TQKPDYLAVAF
+84 
-95 DKGGSVTRSEMF
+95 
-107 TEYKSNRDKTPEPI
+107 
-121 ILAIPYIKD
+121 
-130 ILTSM
+130 M

-274 VLSKKLARIIL
+274 ILSKKLARIIL

-323 KIFGLDKS
+323 KIFGLEKS
-331 EKSDP
+331 EKNDP
-336 KKDYIQGDL
+336 KKEYIQGDL
-345 FGNNVVDNSKLNLN
+345 FGNNVVDDSKLNLN

-400 TEIVGISFSWEK
+400 TEIVGISFSWES

-463 VSEPIFD
+463 VSEPIYD

-512 KSMRDIP
+512 KSMRDIS

-534 LQLKYIFD
+534 LQLKYVFD
-542 KELESNGVKDIFH
+542 KELESNGVQDIFR

-748 KDQNMIGAFINNQ
+748 KDQNMIDAFINNQ

-777 KVTREQRG
+777 EVTREQRG

-826 GLKSYMSNQIDF
+826 GLKNYMSSQIDF

>member
-1 MIFFHFAKLQNSC
+1 MENS
-14 ISNTEYISSYIEINF
+14 
-29 QKNLMEGSKKL
+29 KNL

-69 SAILGFMNSLLEIIR
+69 SAILGFMNSLFEIIR
-84 TQKPDYLAVAF
+84 TQNPDYLAVAF

-107 TEYKSNRDKTPEPI
+107 EEYKSNRDKTPEPI
-121 ILAIPYIKD
+121 LVAIPYIKE
-130 ILTSM
+130 ILEGM

-141 KEGYEA
+141 KEGFEA
-147 DDVIGTVAKDAEDKN
+147 DDIIGTVAKDAEENN

-204 KFEIDN
+204 KFEVESPD
-210 PEQVIDYLG
+210 QVIDYLG

-254 NAHEITG
+254 NAHEVTG

-266 ISNNKDLG
+266 ITENKELG
-274 VLSKKLARIIL
+274 VLSKKLAKIIL
-285 DVPIDYNLN
+285 DVPIDYNL
-294 DFELSKPDNTAVFEV
+294 DEFKLSDPDKEIVLKV
-309 FDELEFRRIKETFY
+309 FDELEFRRIKETFF
-323 KIFGLDKS
+323 KIFGTNS
-331 EKSDP
+331 SQIEEKGAEVV
-336 KKDYIQGDL
+336 QGDL
-345 FGNNVVDNSKLNLN
+345 FSETYNLESNKDSLNG
-359 KSKSYYQ
+359 SKSIYQ
-366 RIESSDELQ
+366 RIESFEEL
-375 YFTKKLLQQKIV
+375 KLLVEKMMKQEIV
-387 AFDTETEGLNSLE
+387 AFDTETEGLNALE
-400 TEIVGISFSWEK
+400 TDIVGISFSWQK
-412 GKGFY
+412 GMGYY
-417 LPIKKDKTIQLEYFN
+417 LPIKNNKSAHEKSFE
-432 ILKPFFNNK
+432 ILRPFFEST

-452 DIKVLFKYDVV
+452 DIQVLHKYNVKV
-463 VSEPIFD
+463 SSPIYD

-512 KSMRDIP
+512 ISMRDVS
-519 IDEVTNYAS
+519 IDKITDYAS
-528 EDADLS
+528 EDADIT
-534 LQLKYIFD
+534 LQLKSIFD
-542 KELESNGVKDIFH
+542 KEIEVNNLSKIFYD
-555 EIEIPIINVLS
+555 IEIPMINVLS
-566 DMEKEG
+566 EMETEG
-572 INIDSTYLNKLEQE
+572 IKIDTSYLEKLDKE
-586 FEKDLNKLKKDI
+586 FEEDLEKLKKEI
-598 FNQSGEEFNLNS
+598 FKKSGEEFNLNS
-610 PKQLGDIL
+610 PKQLGEIL

-644 SLADDHE
+644 SLANDHK
-651 IIRSILEWRSLD
+651 IIEDILEWRSLD

-674 NEVSIRTNKIHTKFN
+674 NEVSSLTNRVHSSFN

-701 SPNLQNIPIRTQNG
+701 NPNLQNIPIRTANG
-715 QKIRKAFIP
+715 QKIRRAFIP
-724 RNDDFELMAAD
+724 RGSDYILMAAD
-735 YSQIELRVIASIS
+735 YSQIELRVIASMS
-748 KDQNMIGAFINNQ
+748 NEKNMIDAFVNNQ
-761 DIHTITAS
+761 DIHTMTAS
-769 KIYNIKPD
+769 KIYNVDPEN
-777 KVTREQRG
+777 VTREQRG

-807 NLTRSE
+807 DLNRSE
-813 SKLMIESYFENYP
+813 SKVMIDNYFLNYP
-826 GLKSYMSNQIDF
+826 GLKKYMSDQIDF
-838 ARTNGYV
+838 ARNNGYV

-860 QNNMI
+860 QNNML
-865 RSGAERNAI
+865 RSSSERNAI

-883 DIIKIAMIRIHNE
+883 DIIKIAMININSE
-896 FKKQS
+896 LKKQS

-913 LVFDVFCKEKE
+913 LVFDVHKSEKD
-924 LVQGIVKNTMES
+924 QIKDIVKTTMES
-936 AVKLDVPLKVDLD
+936 AVKLKVPLKIDLE

>member
-1 MIFFHFAKLQNSC
+1 MENS
-14 ISNTEYISSYIEINF
+14 
-29 QKNLMEGSKKL
+29 KNL

-69 SAILGFMNSLLEIIR
+69 SAILGFMNSLFEIIR
-84 TQKPDYLAVAF
+84 TQNPDYLAVAF

-107 TEYKSNRDKTPEPI
+107 EEYKSNRDKTPEPI
-121 ILAIPYIKD
+121 LVAIPYIKE
-130 ILTSM
+130 ILEGM

-141 KEGYEA
+141 KEGFEA
-147 DDVIGTVAKDAEDKN
+147 DDIIGTVAKDAEENN

-204 KFEIDN
+204 KFEVESPD
-210 PEQVIDYLG
+210 QVIDYLG

-254 NAHEITG
+254 NAHEVTG

-266 ISNNKDLG
+266 IIENKELG
-274 VLSKKLARIIL
+274 VLSKKLAKIIL
-285 DVPIDYNLN
+285 DVPIDYNL
-294 DFELSKPDNTAVFEV
+294 DEFKLSDPDKEIVLKV
-309 FDELEFRRIKETFY
+309 FDELEFRRIKETFF
-323 KIFGLDKS
+323 KIFGTNSSQLE
-331 EKSDP
+331 EKGAEVV
-336 KKDYIQGDL
+336 QGDL
-345 FGNNVVDNSKLNLN
+345 FSETYNLESNKDSLNG
-359 KSKSYYQ
+359 SKSIYQ
-366 RIESSDELQ
+366 RIESFEEL
-375 YFTKKLLQQKIV
+375 KLLVEKMMKQEIV
-387 AFDTETEGLNSLE
+387 AFDTETEGLNALE
-400 TEIVGISFSWEK
+400 TDIVGISFSWQK
-412 GKGFY
+412 GIGYY
-417 LPIKKDKTIQLEYFN
+417 LPVKNNKSVHEKSFE
-432 ILKPFFNNK
+432 ILKPFFEST

-452 DIKVLFKYDVV
+452 DIQVLHKYNVKV
-463 VSEPIFD
+463 SSPIYD

-512 KSMRDIP
+512 ISMRDVT
-519 IDEVTNYAS
+519 IDKITDYAS
-528 EDADLS
+528 EDADIT
-534 LQLKYIFD
+534 LQLKSVFD
-542 KELESNGVKDIFH
+542 KEIEVNNLGKIFYD
-555 EIEIPIINVLS
+555 IEIPMINVLS
-566 DMEKEG
+566 EMETEG
-572 INIDSTYLNKLEQE
+572 IKIDTSYLEKLDKE
-586 FEKDLNKLKKDI
+586 FEEDLEKLKKEI
-598 FNQSGEEFNLNS
+598 FKKSGEEFNLNS
-610 PKQLGDIL
+610 PKQLGEIL

-644 SLADDHE
+644 SLANDHK
-651 IIRSILEWRSLD
+651 IIEDILEWRSLD

-674 NEVSIRTNKIHTKFN
+674 NEVSSLTNRVHSSFN

-701 SPNLQNIPIRTQNG
+701 NPNLQNIPIRTANG
-715 QKIRKAFIP
+715 QKIRRAFIP
-724 RNDDFELMAAD
+724 RGSDYILMAAD
-735 YSQIELRVIASIS
+735 YSQIELRVIASMS
-748 KDQNMIGAFINNQ
+748 NEKNMIDAFVNNQ
-761 DIHTITAS
+761 DIHTMTAS
-769 KIYNIKPD
+769 KIYNVDPEN
-777 KVTREQRG
+777 VTREQRG

-807 NLTRSE
+807 DLNRSE
-813 SKLMIESYFENYP
+813 SKVMIDNYFLNYP
-826 GLKSYMSNQIDF
+826 GLKKYMSDQIDF
-838 ARTNGYV
+838 ARNNGYV

-860 QNNMI
+860 QNNML
-865 RSGAERNAI
+865 RSSSERNAI

-883 DIIKIAMIRIHNE
+883 DIIKIAMININSE
-896 FKKQS
+896 LKKQS

-913 LVFDVFCKEKE
+913 LVFDVHKSEKD
-924 LVQGIVKNTMES
+924 QIKDIVKTTMES
-936 AVKLDVPLKVDLD
+936 AVKLKVPLKIDLE

>member
-1 MIFFHFAKLQNSC
+1 MENS
-14 ISNTEYISSYIEINF
+14 
-29 QKNLMEGSKKL
+29 KNL

-69 SAILGFMNSLLEIIR
+69 SAILGFMNSLFEIIR
-84 TQKPDYLAVAF
+84 TQNPDYLAVAF

-107 TEYKSNRDKTPEPI
+107 EEYKSNRDKTPEPI
-121 ILAIPYIKD
+121 LVAIPYIKE
-130 ILTSM
+130 ILEGM

-141 KEGYEA
+141 KEGFEA
-147 DDVIGTVAKDAEDKN
+147 DDIIGTVAKDAEENN

-204 KFEIDN
+204 KFEVESPD
-210 PEQVIDYLG
+210 QVIDYLG

-254 NAHEITG
+254 NAHEVTG

-266 ISNNKDLG
+266 IIDNKELG
-274 VLSKKLARIIL
+274 VLSKKLAKIIL
-285 DVPIDYNLN
+285 DVPIDYNL
-294 DFELSKPDNTAVFEV
+294 DEFKLSDPDKEIVLKV
-309 FDELEFRRIKETFY
+309 FDELEFRRIKETFF
-323 KIFGLDKS
+323 KIFGTIS
-331 EKSDP
+331 SPIEEKGAEVV
-336 KKDYIQGDL
+336 QGDL
-345 FGNNVVDNSKLNLN
+345 FSETYNLESNKDSLND
-359 KSKSYYQ
+359 SKSIYQ
-366 RIESSDELQ
+366 RIESFEEL
-375 YFTKKLLQQKIV
+375 KLLVEKMMKQEIV
-387 AFDTETEGLNSLE
+387 AFDTETEGLNALE
-400 TEIVGISFSWEK
+400 TDIVGISFSWQK
-412 GKGFY
+412 GIGYY
-417 LPIKKDKTIQLEYFN
+417 LPIKNNKSVHEKSFE
-432 ILKPFFNNK
+432 ILRPFFEST

-452 DIKVLFKYDVV
+452 DIQVLHKYNVKV
-463 VSEPIFD
+463 SSPIYD

-512 KSMRDIP
+512 ISMRDVS
-519 IDEVTNYAS
+519 IDKITDYAS
-528 EDADLS
+528 EDSDIT
-534 LQLKYIFD
+534 LQLKSIFD
-542 KELESNGVKDIFH
+542 KEIEVNNLSKIFYD
-555 EIEIPIINVLS
+555 IEIPMINVLS
-566 DMEKEG
+566 EMETEG
-572 INIDSTYLNKLEQE
+572 IKIDTSYLEKLDKE
-586 FEKDLNKLKKDI
+586 FEEDLEKLKKEI
-598 FNQSGEEFNLNS
+598 FKKSGEEFNLNS
-610 PKQLGDIL
+610 PKQLGEIL

-644 SLADDHE
+644 SLANDHK
-651 IIRSILEWRSLD
+651 IIEDILEWRSLD

-674 NEVSIRTNKIHTKFN
+674 NEVSSLTNRVHSSFN

-701 SPNLQNIPIRTQNG
+701 NPNLQNIPIRTANG
-715 QKIRKAFIP
+715 QKIRRAFIP
-724 RNDDFELMAAD
+724 RGSDYILMAAD
-735 YSQIELRVIASIS
+735 YSQIELRVIASMS
-748 KDQNMIGAFINNQ
+748 NEENMIDAFVNNQ
-761 DIHTITAS
+761 DIHTMTAS
-769 KIYNIKPD
+769 KIYNVDPEN
-777 KVTREQRG
+777 VTREQRG

-807 NLTRSE
+807 DLNRSE
-813 SKLMIESYFENYP
+813 SKVMIDNYFLNYP
-826 GLKSYMSNQIDF
+826 GLKKYMSDQIDF
-838 ARTNGYV
+838 ARNNGYV

-860 QNNMI
+860 QNNML
-865 RSGAERNAI
+865 RSSSERNAI

-883 DIIKIAMIRIHNE
+883 DIIKIAMININSE
-896 FKKQS
+896 LKKQS

-913 LVFDVFCKEKE
+913 LVFDVHKSEKD
-924 LVQGIVKNTMES
+924 QIKDIVKNTMES
-936 AVKLDVPLKVDLD
+936 AVKLKVPLKIDLE

>member
-1 MIFFHFAKLQNSC
+1 MENS
-14 ISNTEYISSYIEINF
+14 
-29 QKNLMEGSKKL
+29 KNL

-69 SAILGFMNSLLEIIR
+69 SAILGFMNSLFEIIR
-84 TQKPDYLAVAF
+84 TQNPDYLAVAF

-107 TEYKSNRDKTPEPI
+107 EEYKSNRDKTPEPI
-121 ILAIPYIKD
+121 LVAIPYIKE
-130 ILTSM
+130 ILEGM

-141 KEGYEA
+141 KEGFEA
-147 DDVIGTVAKDAEDKN
+147 DDIIGTVAKDAEDNN

-179 DNIFL
+179 HNIFL

-204 KFEIDN
+204 KFEVESPD
-210 PEQVIDYLG
+210 QVIDYLG

-254 NAHEITG
+254 NAHEVTG

-266 ISNNKDLG
+266 IIENKELG
-274 VLSKKLARIIL
+274 VLSKKLAKIIL
-285 DVPIDYNLN
+285 DVPIDYNL
-294 DFELSKPDNTAVFEV
+294 DEFKLSDPDKEIVLKV
-309 FDELEFRRIKETFY
+309 FDELEFRRIKETFF
-323 KIFGLDKS
+323 KIFGTNSNQLE
-331 EKSDP
+331 EKGAEVV
-336 KKDYIQGDL
+336 QGDL
-345 FGNNVVDNSKLNLN
+345 FSETYNLESNKDSLNG
-359 KSKSYYQ
+359 SKSIYQ
-366 RIESSDELQ
+366 RIESFEEL
-375 YFTKKLLQQKIV
+375 KLLVEKMMKQEIV
-387 AFDTETEGLNSLE
+387 AFDTETEGLNALE
-400 TEIVGISFSWEK
+400 TDIVGISFSWQK
-412 GKGFY
+412 GIGYY
-417 LPIKKDKTIQLEYFN
+417 LPIKNNKSAHEKSFE
-432 ILKPFFNNK
+432 ILRPFFEST

-452 DIKVLFKYDVV
+452 DIQVLHKYNVKV
-463 VSEPIFD
+463 SSPIYD

-512 KSMRDIP
+512 ISMRDVS
-519 IDEVTNYAS
+519 IDKITDYAS
-528 EDADLS
+528 EDADIT
-534 LQLKYIFD
+534 LQLKSIFD
-542 KELESNGVKDIFH
+542 KEIEVNNLSKIFYD
-555 EIEIPIINVLS
+555 IEIPMINVLS
-566 DMEKEG
+566 EMETEG
-572 INIDSTYLNKLEQE
+572 IKIDISYLEKLDKE
-586 FEKDLNKLKKDI
+586 FEEDLEKLKKEI
-598 FNQSGEEFNLNS
+598 FKKSGEEFNLNS
-610 PKQLGDIL
+610 PKQLGEIL

-644 SLADDHE
+644 SLANDHK
-651 IIRSILEWRSLD
+651 IIEDILEWRSLD

-674 NEVSIRTNKIHTKFN
+674 NEVSSLTNRVHSSFN

-701 SPNLQNIPIRTQNG
+701 NPNLQNIPIRTANG
-715 QKIRKAFIP
+715 QKIRRAFIP
-724 RNDDFELMAAD
+724 RGSDYILMAAD
-735 YSQIELRVIASIS
+735 YSQIELRVIASMS
-748 KDQNMIGAFINNQ
+748 NEKNMIDAFVNNQ
-761 DIHTITAS
+761 DIHTMTAS
-769 KIYNIKPD
+769 KIYNVDPEN
-777 KVTREQRG
+777 VTREQRG

-807 NLTRSE
+807 DLNRSE
-813 SKLMIESYFENYP
+813 SKVMIDNYFLNYP
-826 GLKSYMSNQIDF
+826 GLKKYMSDQIDF
-838 ARTNGYV
+838 ARNNGYV

-860 QNNMI
+860 QNNML
-865 RSGAERNAI
+865 RSSSERNAI

-883 DIIKIAMIRIHNE
+883 DIIKIAMININSE
-896 FKKQS
+896 LKKQS

-913 LVFDVFCKEKE
+913 LVFDVHKSEKD
-924 LVQGIVKNTMES
+924 QIKDIVKTTMES
-936 AVKLDVPLKVDLD
+936 AVKLKVPLKIDLE

>member
-1 MIFFHFAKLQNSC
+1 MENS
-14 ISNTEYISSYIEINF
+14 
-29 QKNLMEGSKKL
+29 KNL

-69 SAILGFMNSLLEIIR
+69 SAILGFMNSLFEIIR
-84 TQKPDYLAVAF
+84 TQNPDYLAVAF

-107 TEYKSNRDKTPEPI
+107 EEYKSNRDKTPEPI
-121 ILAIPYIKD
+121 LVAIPYIKE
-130 ILTSM
+130 ILEGM

-141 KEGYEA
+141 KEGFEA
-147 DDVIGTVAKDAEDKN
+147 DDIIGTVAKDAEENN

-204 KFEIDN
+204 KFEVESPD
-210 PEQVIDYLG
+210 QVIDYLG

-254 NAHEITG
+254 NAHEVTG

-266 ISNNKDLG
+266 IIENKELG
-274 VLSKKLARIIL
+274 VLSKKLAKIIL
-285 DVPIDYNLN
+285 DVPIDYNL
-294 DFELSKPDNTAVFEV
+294 DEFKLSDPDKEIVLKV
-309 FDELEFRRIKETFY
+309 FDELEFRRIKETFF
-323 KIFGLDKS
+323 KIFGTIS
-331 EKSDP
+331 SPIEEKGAEVV
-336 KKDYIQGDL
+336 QGDL
-345 FGNNVVDNSKLNLN
+345 FSETYNLESNKDSLND
-359 KSKSYYQ
+359 SKSIYL
-366 RIESSDELQ
+366 RIESFEEL
-375 YFTKKLLQQKIV
+375 KLLVEKMMKQEIV
-387 AFDTETEGLNSLE
+387 AFDTETEGLNALE
-400 TEIVGISFSWEK
+400 TDIVGISFSWQK
-412 GKGFY
+412 GIGYY
-417 LPIKKDKTIQLEYFN
+417 LPIKNNKSVLEKSFE
-432 ILKPFFNNK
+432 ILRPFFEST

-452 DIKVLFKYDVV
+452 DIQVLHKYNVKV
-463 VSEPIFD
+463 SSPIYD

-512 KSMRDIP
+512 ISMRDVS
-519 IDEVTNYAS
+519 IDKITDYAS
-528 EDADLS
+528 EDADIT
-534 LQLKYIFD
+534 LQLKSIFD
-542 KELESNGVKDIFH
+542 KEIEVNNLGKIFYD
-555 EIEIPIINVLS
+555 IEIPMINVLS
-566 DMEKEG
+566 EMETEG
-572 INIDSTYLNKLEQE
+572 IKIDTSYLEKLDKE
-586 FEKDLNKLKKDI
+586 FEEDLEKLKKEI
-598 FNQSGEEFNLNS
+598 FKKSGEEFNLNS
-610 PKQLGDIL
+610 PKQLGEIL

-644 SLADDHE
+644 SLANDHK
-651 IIRSILEWRSLD
+651 IIEDILEWRSLD

-674 NEVSIRTNKIHTKFN
+674 NEVSSLTNRVHSSFN

-701 SPNLQNIPIRTQNG
+701 NPNLQNIPIRTANG
-715 QKIRKAFIP
+715 QKIRRAFIP
-724 RNDDFELMAAD
+724 RGSDYILMAAD
-735 YSQIELRVIASIS
+735 YSQIELRVIASMS
-748 KDQNMIGAFINNQ
+748 NEKNMIDAFVNNQ
-761 DIHTITAS
+761 DIHTMTAS
-769 KIYNIKPD
+769 KIYNVDPEN
-777 KVTREQRG
+777 VTREQRG

-807 NLTRSE
+807 DLNRSE
-813 SKLMIESYFENYP
+813 SKVMIDNYFLNYP
-826 GLKSYMSNQIDF
+826 GLKKYMSDQIDF
-838 ARTNGYV
+838 ARNNGYV

-860 QNNMI
+860 QNNML
-865 RSGAERNAI
+865 RSSSERNAI

-883 DIIKIAMIRIHNE
+883 DIIKIAMININSE
-896 FKKQS
+896 LKKQS

-913 LVFDVFCKEKE
+913 LVFDVHKSEKD
-924 LVQGIVKNTMES
+924 QIKDIVKTTMES
-936 AVKLDVPLKVDLD
+936 AVKLKVPLKIDLE

>member
-1 MIFFHFAKLQNSC
+1 MENS
-14 ISNTEYISSYIEINF
+14 
-29 QKNLMEGSKKL
+29 KNL

-69 SAILGFMNSLLEIIR
+69 SAILGFMNSLFEIIR
-84 TQKPDYLAVAF
+84 TQNPDYLAVAF

-107 TEYKSNRDKTPEPI
+107 EEYKSNRDKTPEPI
-121 ILAIPYIKD
+121 LVAIPYIKK
-130 ILTSM
+130 ILEGM

-141 KEGYEA
+141 KEGFEA
-147 DDVIGTVAKDAEDKN
+147 DDIIGTVAKDAEENN

-179 DNIFL
+179 HNIFL

-191 NSMEI
+191 NSMEV

-204 KFEIDN
+204 KFEVESPD
-210 PEQVIDYLG
+210 QVIDYLG

-254 NAHEITG
+254 NAHEVTG

-266 ISNNKDLG
+266 IIENKELG
-274 VLSKKLARIIL
+274 VLSKKLAKIIL
-285 DVPIDYNLN
+285 DVPIDYNL
-294 DFELSKPDNTAVFEV
+294 DEFKLSDPDKEIVLKV
-309 FDELEFRRIKETFY
+309 FDELEFRRIKETFF
-323 KIFGLDKS
+323 KIFGTNSNQLE
-331 EKSDP
+331 EKGAEVV
-336 KKDYIQGDL
+336 QGDL
-345 FGNNVVDNSKLNLN
+345 FSETYNLESNKDSLNG
-359 KSKSYYQ
+359 SKSIYQ
-366 RIESSDELQ
+366 RIESFEEL
-375 YFTKKLLQQKIV
+375 KLLVEKMMKQEIV
-387 AFDTETEGLNSLE
+387 AFDTETEGLNALE
-400 TEIVGISFSWEK
+400 TDIVGISFSWQK
-412 GKGFY
+412 GIGYY
-417 LPIKKDKTIQLEYFN
+417 LPVKNNKSVHEKSFE
-432 ILKPFFNNK
+432 ILKPFFEST

-452 DIKVLFKYDVV
+452 DIQVLHKYNVKV
-463 VSEPIFD
+463 SSPIYD

-512 KSMRDIP
+512 ISMRDVS
-519 IDEVTNYAS
+519 IDKITDYAS
-528 EDADLS
+528 EDADIT
-534 LQLKYIFD
+534 LQLKSVFD
-542 KELESNGVKDIFH
+542 KEIEVNNLGKIFYD
-555 EIEIPIINVLS
+555 IEIPMINVLS
-566 DMEKEG
+566 EMETEG
-572 INIDSTYLNKLEQE
+572 IKIDTSYLEKLDKE
-586 FEKDLNKLKKDI
+586 FEEDLEKLKKEI
-598 FNQSGEEFNLNS
+598 FKKSGEEFNLNS
-610 PKQLGDIL
+610 PKQLGEIL

-644 SLADDHE
+644 SLANDHK
-651 IIRSILEWRSLD
+651 IIEDILEWRSLD

-674 NEVSIRTNKIHTKFN
+674 NEVSSLTNRVHSSFN

-701 SPNLQNIPIRTQNG
+701 NPNLQNIPIRTANG
-715 QKIRKAFIP
+715 QKIRRAFIP
-724 RNDDFELMAAD
+724 RGSDYILMAAD
-735 YSQIELRVIASIS
+735 YSQIELRVIASMS
-748 KDQNMIGAFINNQ
+748 NEKNMIDAFVNNQ
-761 DIHTITAS
+761 DIHTMTAS
-769 KIYNIKPD
+769 KIYNVDPEN
-777 KVTREQRG
+777 VTREQRG

-807 NLTRSE
+807 DLNRSE
-813 SKLMIESYFENYP
+813 SKVMIDNYFLNYP
-826 GLKSYMSNQIDF
+826 GLKKYMSDQIDF
-838 ARTNGYV
+838 ARNNGYV

-860 QNNMI
+860 QNNML
-865 RSGAERNAI
+865 RSSSERNAI

-883 DIIKIAMIRIHNE
+883 DIIKIAMININSE
-896 FKKQS
+896 LKKQS

-913 LVFDVFCKEKE
+913 LVFDVHKSEKD
-924 LVQGIVKNTMES
+924 QIKDIVKTTMES
-936 AVKLDVPLKVDLD
+936 AVKLKVPLKIDLE

>member
-1 MIFFHFAKLQNSC
+1 MENS
-14 ISNTEYISSYIEINF
+14 
-29 QKNLMEGSKKL
+29 KNL

-69 SAILGFMNSLLEIIR
+69 SAILGFMNSLFEIIR
-84 TQKPDYLAVAF
+84 TQNPDYLAVAF

-107 TEYKSNRDKTPEPI
+107 EEYKSNRDKTPEPI
-121 ILAIPYIKD
+121 LVAIPYIKK
-130 ILTSM
+130 ILEGM

-141 KEGYEA
+141 KEGFEA
-147 DDVIGTVAKDAEDKN
+147 DDIIGTVAKDAEENN

-179 DNIFL
+179 HNIFL

-204 KFEIDN
+204 KFEVESPD
-210 PEQVIDYLG
+210 QVIDYLG

-254 NAHEITG
+254 NAHEVTG

-266 ISNNKDLG
+266 ITENKELG
-274 VLSKKLARIIL
+274 VLSKKLAKIIL
-285 DVPIDYNLN
+285 DVPIDYNL
-294 DFELSKPDNTAVFEV
+294 DEFKLSDPDKEIVLKV
-309 FDELEFRRIKETFY
+309 FDELEFRRIKETFF
-323 KIFGLDKS
+323 KIFGTNSNQLE
-331 EKSDP
+331 EKGAEVV
-336 KKDYIQGDL
+336 QGDL
-345 FGNNVVDNSKLNLN
+345 FSETYNLESNKDSLNG
-359 KSKSYYQ
+359 SKSIYQ
-366 RIESSDELQ
+366 RIESFEEL
-375 YFTKKLLQQKIV
+375 KLLVEKMMKQEIV
-387 AFDTETEGLNSLE
+387 AFDTETEGLNALE
-400 TEIVGISFSWEK
+400 TDIVGISFSWQK
-412 GKGFY
+412 GIGYY
-417 LPIKKDKTIQLEYFN
+417 LPVKNNKSVHEKSFE
-432 ILKPFFNNK
+432 ILKPFFEST

-452 DIKVLFKYDVV
+452 DIQVLHKYNVKV
-463 VSEPIFD
+463 SSPIYD

-512 KSMRDIP
+512 ISMRDVS
-519 IDEVTNYAS
+519 IDKITDYAS
-528 EDADLS
+528 EDADIT
-534 LQLKYIFD
+534 LQLKSIFD
-542 KELESNGVKDIFH
+542 KEIEVNNLSKIFYD
-555 EIEIPIINVLS
+555 IEIPMINVLS
-566 DMEKEG
+566 EMETEG
-572 INIDSTYLNKLEQE
+572 IKIDTSYLEKLDKE
-586 FEKDLNKLKKDI
+586 FEEDLEKLKKEI
-598 FNQSGEEFNLNS
+598 FKKSGEEFNLNS
-610 PKQLGDIL
+610 PKQLGEIL

-644 SLADDHE
+644 SLANDHK
-651 IIRSILEWRSLD
+651 IIEDILEWRSLD

-674 NEVSIRTNKIHTKFN
+674 NEVSSLTNRVHSSFN

-701 SPNLQNIPIRTQNG
+701 NPNLQNIPIRTANG
-715 QKIRKAFIP
+715 QKIRRAFIP
-724 RNDDFELMAAD
+724 RGSDYILMAAD
-735 YSQIELRVIASIS
+735 YSQIELRVIASMS
-748 KDQNMIGAFINNQ
+748 NEKNMIDAFVNNQ
-761 DIHTITAS
+761 DIHTMTAS
-769 KIYNIKPD
+769 KIYNVDPEN
-777 KVTREQRG
+777 VTREQRG

-807 NLTRSE
+807 DLNRSE
-813 SKLMIESYFENYP
+813 SKVMIDNYFINYP
-826 GLKSYMSNQIDF
+826 GLKKYMSDQIDF
-838 ARTNGYV
+838 ARNNGYV

-860 QNNMI
+860 QNNML
-865 RSGAERNAI
+865 RSSSERNAI

-883 DIIKIAMIRIHNE
+883 DIIKIAMININSE
-896 FKKQS
+896 LKKQS

-913 LVFDVFCKEKE
+913 LVFDVHKSEKD
-924 LVQGIVKNTMES
+924 QIKDIVKTTMES
-936 AVKLDVPLKVDLD
+936 AVKLKVPLKIDLE

>member
-1 MIFFHFAKLQNSC
+1 
-14 ISNTEYISSYIEINF
+14 
-29 QKNLMEGSKKL
+29 MEGSKKL

-84 TQKPDYLAVAF
+84 TQNPDYIAVAF
-95 DKGGSVTRSEMF
+95 DKGGSITRSEMF

-121 ILAIPYIKD
+121 IIAIPYIKD
-130 ILTSM
+130 ILTAM

-147 DDVIGTVAKDAEDKN
+147 DDVIGTVAKDAEKN
-162 FKVYMVTP
+162 SFKVFMVTP

-196 WGVDEVKD
+196 WGVNEVKD
-204 KFEIDN
+204 RFEVDR

-241 FIKQYGSLENLLQ
+241 FIKQYGSLESLLQ
-254 NAHEITG
+254 NSHEITG

-266 ISNNKDLG
+266 ISNNKELG
-274 VLSKKLARIIL
+274 VLSKQLAKIIL

-294 DFELSKPDNTAVFEV
+294 DFELSKPDKVGVLKV
-309 FDELEFRRIKETFY
+309 FDELEFKRIKETFF
-323 KIFGLDKS
+323 KIFGIDNS
-331 EKSDP
+331 ENNDSIQQ
-336 KKDYIQGDL
+336 YVQGDL
-345 FGNNVVDNSKLNLN
+345 FGDNIINETRLNLN
-359 KSKSYYQ
+359 KTKSYYQ
-366 RIESSDELQ
+366 RIESSDELE
-375 YFTKKLLQQKIV
+375 YFMKKLLRQKIV

-400 TEIVGISFSWEK
+400 TEIVGISFSWASN
-412 GKGFY
+412 KGFY
-417 LPIKKDKTIQLEYFN
+417 LPIKKDKSVQLEYFN

-441 EIIKVGHNIKF
+441 EITKVGHNIKF
-452 DIKVLFKYDVV
+452 DIKVLYKYDII
-463 VSEPIFD
+463 VSGPLYD

-484 NLDTLSESYLNY
+484 NLNTLSESYLNY

-512 KSMRDIP
+512 KSMRDID
-519 IDEVTNYAS
+519 INEVTNYAS

-534 LQLKYIFD
+534 LQLKQIFD
-542 KELESNGVKDIFH
+542 KELESNGVKSIFY

-566 DMEKEG
+566 SMEKEG
-572 INIDSTYLNKLEQE
+572 INIDSSYLNKLEKE
-586 FEKDLNKLKKDI
+586 FEKDLNKLKKEI
-598 FNQSGEEFNLNS
+598 YNQSDEEFNLNS

-644 SLADDHE
+644 GLASDHE

-674 NEVSIRTNKIHTKFN
+674 NEVSSKTNKIHTKFN

-701 SPNLQNIPIRTQNG
+701 NPNLQNIPIRTKNG

-724 RNDDFELMAAD
+724 RNSDFELMAAD
-735 YSQIELRVIASIS
+735 YSQIELRVIASMS
-748 KDQNMIGAFINNQ
+748 KDTNMIDAFVKNQ

-769 KIYNIKPD
+769 KIYNVNPD
-777 KVTREQRG
+777 EVTREQRG

-813 SKLMIESYFENYP
+813 SKIMIENYFENYP
-826 GLKSYMSNQIDF
+826 GLKTYMSNQIDF
-838 ARTNGYV
+838 ARAKGYV

-860 QNNMI
+860 QNNML
-865 RSGAERNAI
+865 RSGSERNAI

-883 DIIKIAMIRIHNE
+883 DIIKIAMIRIYDE
-896 FKKQS
+896 FKIQS

-913 LVFDVFCKEKE
+913 LVFDVHKKEKE
-924 LVQGIVKNTMES
+924 LVKKIVKNTMES
-936 AVKLDVPLKVDLD
+936 AVKLDVPLKIDLD

>member
-1 MIFFHFAKLQNSC
+1 MENS
-14 ISNTEYISSYIEINF
+14 
-29 QKNLMEGSKKL
+29 KNL

-69 SAILGFMNSLLEIIR
+69 SAILGFMNSLFEIIR
-84 TQKPDYLAVAF
+84 TQNPDYLAVAF

-107 TEYKSNRDKTPEPI
+107 EEYKSNRDKTPEPI
-121 ILAIPYIKD
+121 LVAIPYIKE
-130 ILTSM
+130 ILEGM

-141 KEGYEA
+141 KEGFEA
-147 DDVIGTVAKDAEDKN
+147 DDIIGTVAKDAEENN

-204 KFEIDN
+204 KFEVESPD
-210 PEQVIDYLG
+210 QVIDYLG

-254 NAHEITG
+254 NAHEVTG

-266 ISNNKDLG
+266 IIENKELG
-274 VLSKKLARIIL
+274 VLSKKLAKIIL
-285 DVPIDYNLN
+285 DVPIDYNL
-294 DFELSKPDNTAVFEV
+294 DEFKLSDPDKEIVLKV
-309 FDELEFRRIKETFY
+309 FDELEFRRIKETFF
-323 KIFGLDKS
+323 KIFGTNS
-331 EKSDP
+331 SQIEEKGAEVV
-336 KKDYIQGDL
+336 QGDL
-345 FGNNVVDNSKLNLN
+345 FSETYNLESNKDSLNG
-359 KSKSYYQ
+359 SKSIYQ
-366 RIESSDELQ
+366 RIESFEEL
-375 YFTKKLLQQKIV
+375 KLLVEKMMKQEIV
-387 AFDTETEGLNSLE
+387 AFDTETEGLNALE
-400 TEIVGISFSWEK
+400 TDIVGISFSWQK
-412 GKGFY
+412 GIGYY
-417 LPIKKDKTIQLEYFN
+417 LPVKNNKSVHEKSFE
-432 ILKPFFNNK
+432 ILKPFFEST

-452 DIKVLFKYDVV
+452 DIQVLHKYNVKV
-463 VSEPIFD
+463 SSPIYD

-512 KSMRDIP
+512 ISMRDVS
-519 IDEVTNYAS
+519 IDKITDYAS
-528 EDADLS
+528 EDADIT
-534 LQLKYIFD
+534 LQLKSIFD
-542 KELESNGVKDIFH
+542 KEIEVNNLGKIFYD
-555 EIEIPIINVLS
+555 IEIPMINVLS
-566 DMEKEG
+566 EMETEG
-572 INIDSTYLNKLEQE
+572 IKIDISYLEKLDKE
-586 FEKDLNKLKKDI
+586 FEEDLEKLKKEI
-598 FNQSGEEFNLNS
+598 FKKSGEEFNLNS
-610 PKQLGDIL
+610 PKQLGEIL

-644 SLADDHE
+644 SLANDHK
-651 IIRSILEWRSLD
+651 IIEDILEWRSLD

-674 NEVSIRTNKIHTKFN
+674 NEVSSLTNRVHSSFN

-701 SPNLQNIPIRTQNG
+701 NPNLQNIPIRTANG
-715 QKIRKAFIP
+715 QKIRRAFIP
-724 RNDDFELMAAD
+724 RGIDYILMAAD

-748 KDQNMIGAFINNQ
+748 NEKNMIDAFVNNQ
-761 DIHTITAS
+761 DIHTMTAS
-769 KIYNIKPD
+769 KIYNVDPEN
-777 KVTREQRG
+777 VTREQRG

-807 NLTRSE
+807 DLNRSE
-813 SKLMIESYFENYP
+813 SKVMIDNYFLNYP
-826 GLKSYMSNQIDF
+826 GLKKYMSDQIDF
-838 ARTNGYV
+838 ARNNGYV

-860 QNNMI
+860 QNNML
-865 RSGAERNAI
+865 RSSSERNAI

-883 DIIKIAMIRIHNE
+883 DIIKIAMININSE
-896 FKKQS
+896 LKKQS

-913 LVFDVFCKEKE
+913 LVFDVHKSEKD
-924 LVQGIVKNTMES
+924 QIKDIVKTTMES
-936 AVKLDVPLKVDLD
+936 AVKLKVPLKIDLE

>member
-1 MIFFHFAKLQNSC
+1 MENS
-14 ISNTEYISSYIEINF
+14 
-29 QKNLMEGSKKL
+29 KNL

-69 SAILGFMNSLLEIIR
+69 SAILGFMNSLFEIIR
-84 TQKPDYLAVAF
+84 TQNPDYLAVAF
-95 DKGGSVTRSEMF
+95 DKGGSLTRSEMF
-107 TEYKSNRDKTPEPI
+107 EEYKSNRDKTPEPI
-121 ILAIPYIKD
+121 LVAIPYIKK
-130 ILTSM
+130 ILEGM

-141 KEGYEA
+141 KEGFEA
-147 DDVIGTVAKDAEDKN
+147 DDIIGTVAKDAEENN

-179 DNIFL
+179 NNIFL

-204 KFEIDN
+204 KFEVQSPD
-210 PEQVIDYLG
+210 QVIDYLG

-254 NAHEITG
+254 NAHEVTG

-266 ISNNKDLG
+266 ILENKELG
-274 VLSKKLARIIL
+274 VLSKKLAKIIL
-285 DVPIDYNLN
+285 DVPIDYNL
-294 DFELSKPDNTAVFEV
+294 DEFKLSDPDKDIVLKV
-309 FDELEFRRIKETFY
+309 FDELEFRRIKETFF
-323 KIFGLDKS
+323 KIFGTNSSQLE
-331 EKSDP
+331 EKGAEVV
-336 KKDYIQGDL
+336 QGDL
-345 FGNNVVDNSKLNLN
+345 FSETYNLDSN
-359 KSKSYYQ
+359 KENLDDSKSIYQ
-366 RIESSDELQ
+366 IIESFEEL
-375 YFTKKLLQQKIV
+375 KLLVEKMMEQEIV
-387 AFDTETEGLNSLE
+387 AFDTETEGLNALE
-400 TEIVGISFSWEK
+400 TNIVGISFSWRK
-412 GKGFY
+412 GVGYY
-417 LPIKKDKTIQLEYFN
+417 LPIKNNKSVYEKSFE
-432 ILKPFFNNK
+432 ILKPFFESTK
-441 EIIKVGHNIKF
+441 IIKVGHNIKF
-452 DIKVLFKYDVV
+452 DIQVLLKYNVKV
-463 VSEPIFD
+463 SSPIYD

-512 KSMRDIP
+512 ISMRDVS
-519 IDEVTNYAS
+519 IDKIKNYAS
-528 EDADLS
+528 EDADITLR
-534 LQLKYIFD
+534 LKGIFD
-542 KELESNGVKDIFH
+542 KEIEVNNLSKIFYD
-555 EIEIPIINVLS
+555 IEIPMINVLS
-566 DMEKEG
+566 EMEAEG
-572 INIDSTYLNKLEQE
+572 IKIDTSYLKKLDKE
-586 FEKDLNKLKKDI
+586 FENDLEKLKKEI
-598 FNQSGEEFNLNS
+598 FKKCGEEFNLNS
-610 PKQLGDIL
+610 PKQLGEIL

-644 SLADDHE
+644 SLANDHR
-651 IIRSILEWRSLD
+651 IIENILEWRSLD

-674 NEVSIRTNKIHTKFN
+674 NEVSNLTNRVHSSFN
-689 QTVTTT
+689 QTVTAT

-701 SPNLQNIPIRTQNG
+701 NPNLQNIPIRTDNG

-724 RNDDFELMAAD
+724 RNDDYIIMAAD

-748 KDQNMIGAFINNQ
+748 NEENMIDAFVNNQ
-761 DIHTITAS
+761 DIHTMTAS
-769 KIYNIKPD
+769 KIYNVDPEN
-777 KVTREQRG
+777 VSREQRG

-807 NLTRSE
+807 DLNRSE
-813 SKLMIESYFENYP
+813 SKQMIDNYFLNYP
-826 GLKSYMSNQIDF
+826 GLKKYMSDQIDF
-838 ARTNGYV
+838 ARNNGYV

-860 QNNMI
+860 QNNML

-883 DIIKIAMIRIHNE
+883 DIIKIAMININSE

-913 LVFDVFCKEKE
+913 LVFDVHNSEKDRI
-924 LVQGIVKNTMES
+924 QDIVKTTMES
-936 AVKLDVPLKVDLD
+936 AVKLKVPLKIDLE

>member
-1 MIFFHFAKLQNSC
+1 MENS
-14 ISNTEYISSYIEINF
+14 
-29 QKNLMEGSKKL
+29 KNL

-69 SAILGFMNSLLEIIR
+69 SAILGFMNSLFEIIR
-84 TQKPDYLAVAF
+84 TQNPDYLAVAF

-107 TEYKSNRDKTPEPI
+107 EEYKSNRDKTPEPI
-121 ILAIPYIKD
+121 LVAIPYIKE
-130 ILTSM
+130 ILEGM

-141 KEGYEA
+141 KEGFEA
-147 DDVIGTVAKDAEDKN
+147 DDIIGTVAKDAEENN

-191 NSMEI
+191 NSMEV

-204 KFEIDN
+204 KFEVESPD
-210 PEQVIDYLG
+210 QVIDYLG

-254 NAHEITG
+254 NAHEVTG

-266 ISNNKDLG
+266 IIENKELG
-274 VLSKKLARIIL
+274 VLSKKLAKIIL
-285 DVPIDYNLN
+285 DVPIDYNL
-294 DFELSKPDNTAVFEV
+294 DEFKLSNPDKEIVLKV
-309 FDELEFRRIKETFY
+309 FDELEFRRIKETFF
-323 KIFGLDKS
+323 KIFGTNSSQLE
-331 EKSDP
+331 EKGAEV
-336 KKDYIQGDL
+336 IQGDL
-345 FGNNVVDNSKLNLN
+345 FSKTYNLESNKDSLND
-359 KSKSYYQ
+359 SKSIYQ
-366 RIESSDELQ
+366 RIESFEEL
-375 YFTKKLLQQKIV
+375 KLLVEKMMKQEIV
-387 AFDTETEGLNSLE
+387 AFDTETEGLNALE
-400 TEIVGISFSWEK
+400 TDIVGISFSWQK
-412 GKGFY
+412 GIGYY
-417 LPIKKDKTIQLEYFN
+417 LPVKNNKSVHEKLFE
-432 ILKPFFNNK
+432 ILRPFFESS

-452 DIKVLFKYDVV
+452 DIQVLHKYNIKVL
-463 VSEPIFD
+463 SPIYD

-512 KSMRDIP
+512 ISMRDVS
-519 IDEVTNYAS
+519 IDKITNYAS
-528 EDADLS
+528 EDADIT
-534 LQLKYIFD
+534 LQLKGIFD
-542 KELESNGVKDIFH
+542 KEIEVNNLNKIFYD
-555 EIEIPIINVLS
+555 IEIPMISVLS
-566 DMEKEG
+566 EMETEG
-572 INIDSTYLNKLEQE
+572 IKIDTSYLEKLDKE
-586 FEKDLNKLKKDI
+586 FEEDLGKLKKEI
-598 FNQSGEEFNLNS
+598 FKKSGEEFNLNS
-610 PKQLGDIL
+610 PKQLGEIL

-644 SLADDHE
+644 SLANDHK
-651 IIRSILEWRSLD
+651 IIEDILEWRSLD

-674 NEVSIRTNKIHTKFN
+674 NEVSSLTNRVHSSFN

-701 SPNLQNIPIRTQNG
+701 NPNLQNIPIRTANG
-715 QKIRKAFIP
+715 QKIRRAFIP
-724 RNDDFELMAAD
+724 RNSDYILMAAD

-748 KDQNMIGAFINNQ
+748 NEENMIDAFVNNQ
-761 DIHTITAS
+761 DIHTMTAA
-769 KIYNIKPD
+769 KIYNVDPEN
-777 KVTREQRG
+777 VTREQRG

-807 NLTRSE
+807 DLNRSE
-813 SKLMIESYFENYP
+813 SKVMIDNYFLNYP
-826 GLKSYMSNQIDF
+826 GLKKYMSDQIDF
-838 ARTNGYV
+838 ARNNGYV
-845 ETIMGRRRYLQNINS
+845 ETIMGRRRYLQNISS
-860 QNNMI
+860 QNNML

-883 DIIKIAMIRIHNE
+883 DIIKIAMININSE
-896 FKKQS
+896 LKKQS

-913 LVFDVFCKEKE
+913 LVFDVHNSEKD
-924 LVQGIVKNTMES
+924 QIKDIVKTTMES
-936 AVKLDVPLKVDLD
+936 AVKLKVPLKIDLE

>member
-1 MIFFHFAKLQNSC
+1 MENS
-14 ISNTEYISSYIEINF
+14 
-29 QKNLMEGSKKL
+29 KNL

-69 SAILGFMNSLLEIIR
+69 SAILGFMNSLFEIIR
-84 TQKPDYLAVAF
+84 TQNPDYLAVAF

-107 TEYKSNRDKTPEPI
+107 EEYKSNRDKTPEPI
-121 ILAIPYIKD
+121 LVAIPYIKE
-130 ILTSM
+130 ILEGM

-141 KEGYEA
+141 KEGFEA
-147 DDVIGTVAKDAEDKN
+147 DDIIGTVAKDAEENN

-204 KFEIDN
+204 KFEVESPD
-210 PEQVIDYLG
+210 QVIDYLG

-254 NAHEITG
+254 NAHEVTG

-266 ISNNKDLG
+266 IIENKELG
-274 VLSKKLARIIL
+274 VLSKKLAKIIL
-285 DVPIDYNLN
+285 DVPIDYNL
-294 DFELSKPDNTAVFEV
+294 DEFKLSDPDKEIVLKV
-309 FDELEFRRIKETFY
+309 FDELEFRRIKETFF
-323 KIFGLDKS
+323 KIFGTNS
-331 EKSDP
+331 SPIEEKGAEVV
-336 KKDYIQGDL
+336 QGDL
-345 FGNNVVDNSKLNLN
+345 FSETYNLESNKDSLND
-359 KSKSYYQ
+359 SKSIYQ
-366 RIESSDELQ
+366 RIESFEEL
-375 YFTKKLLQQKIV
+375 KLLVEKMMKQEIV
-387 AFDTETEGLNSLE
+387 AFDTETEGLNALE
-400 TEIVGISFSWEK
+400 TDIVGISFSWQK
-412 GKGFY
+412 GIGYY
-417 LPIKKDKTIQLEYFN
+417 LPIKNNKSAHEKSFE
-432 ILKPFFNNK
+432 ILRPFFEST

-452 DIKVLFKYDVV
+452 DIQVLHKYNVKV
-463 VSEPIFD
+463 SSPIYD

-512 KSMRDIP
+512 ISMRDVS
-519 IDEVTNYAS
+519 IDKITDYAS
-528 EDADLS
+528 EDADIT
-534 LQLKYIFD
+534 LQLKSIFD
-542 KELESNGVKDIFH
+542 KEIEVNNLSKIFYD
-555 EIEIPIINVLS
+555 IEIPMINVLS
-566 DMEKEG
+566 EMETEG
-572 INIDSTYLNKLEQE
+572 IKIDTSYLEKLDKE
-586 FEKDLNKLKKDI
+586 FEEDLEKLKKEI
-598 FNQSGEEFNLNS
+598 FKKSGEEFNLNS
-610 PKQLGDIL
+610 PKQLGEIL

-644 SLADDHE
+644 SLANDHK
-651 IIRSILEWRSLD
+651 IIEDILEWRSLD

-674 NEVSIRTNKIHTKFN
+674 NEVSSLTNRVHSSFN

-701 SPNLQNIPIRTQNG
+701 NPNLQNIPIRTANG
-715 QKIRKAFIP
+715 QKIRRAFIP
-724 RNDDFELMAAD
+724 RGSDYILMAAD
-735 YSQIELRVIASIS
+735 YSQIELRVIASMS
-748 KDQNMIGAFINNQ
+748 NEENMIDAFVNNQ
-761 DIHTITAS
+761 DIHTMTAS
-769 KIYNIKPD
+769 KIYNVDPEN
-777 KVTREQRG
+777 VTREQRG

-807 NLTRSE
+807 DLNRSE
-813 SKLMIESYFENYP
+813 SKVMIDNYFLNYP
-826 GLKSYMSNQIDF
+826 GLKKYMSDQIDF
-838 ARTNGYV
+838 ARNNGYV

-860 QNNMI
+860 QNNML
-865 RSGAERNAI
+865 RSSSERNAI

-883 DIIKIAMIRIHNE
+883 DIIKIAMININSE
-896 FKKQS
+896 LKKQS

-913 LVFDVFCKEKE
+913 LVFDVHKSEKD
-924 LVQGIVKNTMES
+924 QIKDIVKTTMES
-936 AVKLDVPLKVDLD
+936 AVKLKVPLKIDLE

>member
-1 MIFFHFAKLQNSC
+1 
-14 ISNTEYISSYIEINF
+14 
-29 QKNLMEGSKKL
+29 
-40 FLLDAYALIY
+40 
-50 RGYYAFIKNPRI
+50 
-62 NSKGTDT
+62 
-69 SAILGFMNSLLEIIR
+69 MNSLFEIIR
-84 TQKPDYLAVAF
+84 TQNPDYLAVAF
-95 DKGGSVTRSEMF
+95 DKGGSLTRSEMF
-107 TEYKSNRDKTPEPI
+107 EEYKSNRDKTPEPI
-121 ILAIPYIKD
+121 LVAIPYIKK
-130 ILTSM
+130 ILGGM

-141 KEGYEA
+141 KEGFEA
-147 DDVIGTVAKDAEDKN
+147 DDIIGTVAKDAEENN

-179 DNIFL
+179 NNIFL

-204 KFEIDN
+204 KFEVQSPD
-210 PEQVIDYLG
+210 QVIDYLG

-254 NAHEITG
+254 NAHEVTG

-266 ISNNKDLG
+266 ILENKELG
-274 VLSKKLARIIL
+274 VLSKKLAKIIL
-285 DVPIDYNLN
+285 DVPIDYNL
-294 DFELSKPDNTAVFEV
+294 DEFKLSDPDKDIVLKV
-309 FDELEFRRIKETFY
+309 FDELEFRRIKETFF
-323 KIFGLDKS
+323 KIFGTNSSKLE
-331 EKSDP
+331 EKGAEVV
-336 KKDYIQGDL
+336 QGDL
-345 FGNNVVDNSKLNLN
+345 FSETYNLDSN
-359 KSKSYYQ
+359 KENLDDSKSIYQ
-366 RIESSDELQ
+366 IIESFEEL
-375 YFTKKLLQQKIV
+375 KLLVEKMMEQEIV
-387 AFDTETEGLNSLE
+387 AFDTETEGLNALE
-400 TEIVGISFSWEK
+400 TNIVGISFSWRK
-412 GKGFY
+412 GIGYY
-417 LPIKKDKTIQLEYFN
+417 LPIKNNKSVYEKSFE
-432 ILKPFFNNK
+432 ILKPFFESTK
-441 EIIKVGHNIKF
+441 IIKVGHNIKF
-452 DIKVLFKYDVV
+452 DIQVLLKYNVKV
-463 VSEPIFD
+463 SSPIYD

-512 KSMRDIP
+512 ISMRDVS
-519 IDEVTNYAS
+519 IDKIKNYAS
-528 EDADLS
+528 EDADITLR
-534 LQLKYIFD
+534 LKGIFD
-542 KELESNGVKDIFH
+542 KEIEVNNLSKIFYD
-555 EIEIPIINVLS
+555 IEIPMINVLS
-566 DMEKEG
+566 EMEAEG
-572 INIDSTYLNKLEQE
+572 IKIDTSYLKKLDKE
-586 FEKDLNKLKKDI
+586 FEDDLEKLKKEI
-598 FNQSGEEFNLNS
+598 FKKCGEEFNLNS
-610 PKQLGDIL
+610 PKQLGEIL

-644 SLADDHE
+644 SLANDHR
-651 IIRSILEWRSLD
+651 IIENILEWRSLD
-663 KLQNTYVKSLP
+663 KLQNTYVRSLP
-674 NEVSIRTNKIHTKFN
+674 NEVSNLTKRVHSSFN

-701 SPNLQNIPIRTQNG
+701 NPNLQNIPIRTANG

-724 RNDDFELMAAD
+724 RNNDYIIMAAD

-748 KDQNMIGAFINNQ
+748 NEENMIDAFVNNQ

-769 KIYNIKPD
+769 IIYNVDPEN
-777 KVTREQRG
+777 VSREQRG

-807 NLTRSE
+807 DLNRSE
-813 SKLMIESYFENYP
+813 SKQMIDNYFLNYP
-826 GLKSYMSNQIDF
+826 GLKKYMSDQIDF
-838 ARTNGYV
+838 ARNNGYV

-860 QNNMI
+860 QNNML

-883 DIIKIAMIRIHNE
+883 DIIKIAMININSE

-901 LKSKMLLQVHDE
+901 FKSKMLLQVHDE
-913 LVFDVFCKEKE
+913 LVFDVHNSEKD
-924 LVQGIVKNTMES
+924 QIKDIVKTTMES
-936 AVKLDVPLKVDLD
+936 AVKLKVPLKIDLE

>member
-1 MIFFHFAKLQNSC
+1 MENS
-14 ISNTEYISSYIEINF
+14 
-29 QKNLMEGSKKL
+29 KNL

-69 SAILGFMNSLLEIIR
+69 SAILGFMNSLFEIIR
-84 TQKPDYLAVAF
+84 TQNPDYLAVAF

-107 TEYKSNRDKTPEPI
+107 EEYKSNRDKTPEPI
-121 ILAIPYIKD
+121 LVAIPYIKE
-130 ILTSM
+130 ILEGM

-141 KEGYEA
+141 KEGFEA
-147 DDVIGTVAKDAEDKN
+147 DDIIGTVAKDAEENN

-204 KFEIDN
+204 KFEVESPD
-210 PEQVIDYLG
+210 QVIDYLG

-254 NAHEITG
+254 NAHEVTG

-266 ISNNKDLG
+266 IIENKELG
-274 VLSKKLARIIL
+274 LLSKKLAKIIL
-285 DVPIDYNLN
+285 DVPIDYNL
-294 DFELSKPDNTAVFEV
+294 DEFKLSDPDKEIVLKV
-309 FDELEFRRIKETFY
+309 FDELEFRRIKETFF
-323 KIFGLDKS
+323 KIFGTIS
-331 EKSDP
+331 SPIEEKGTEVV
-336 KKDYIQGDL
+336 QGDL
-345 FGNNVVDNSKLNLN
+345 FSETYNLESNKDSLND
-359 KSKSYYQ
+359 SKSIYQ
-366 RIESSDELQ
+366 RIESFEEL
-375 YFTKKLLQQKIV
+375 KLLVEKMMKQEIV
-387 AFDTETEGLNSLE
+387 AFDTETEGLNALE
-400 TEIVGISFSWEK
+400 TDIVGISFSWQK
-412 GKGFY
+412 GIGYY
-417 LPIKKDKTIQLEYFN
+417 LPIKNNKSVHKESFE
-432 ILKPFFNNK
+432 ILKPFFEST

-452 DIKVLFKYDVV
+452 DIQVLHKYNVE
-463 VSEPIFD
+463 VSSPIYD

-512 KSMRDIP
+512 ISIRDVS
-519 IDEVTNYAS
+519 IDKITDYAS
-528 EDADLS
+528 EDADIT
-534 LQLKYIFD
+534 LQLKSIFD
-542 KELESNGVKDIFH
+542 KEIEVNNLSKIFYD
-555 EIEIPIINVLS
+555 IEIPMINVLS
-566 DMEKEG
+566 EMETEG
-572 INIDSTYLNKLEQE
+572 IKIDISYLEKLDKE
-586 FEKDLNKLKKDI
+586 FEEDLEKLKKEI
-598 FNQSGEEFNLNS
+598 FKKSGEEFNLNS
-610 PKQLGDIL
+610 PKQLGEIL

-644 SLADDHE
+644 SLANDHK
-651 IIRSILEWRSLD
+651 IIEDILEWRSLD

-674 NEVSIRTNKIHTKFN
+674 NEVSSLTNRVHSSFN

-701 SPNLQNIPIRTQNG
+701 NPNLQNIPIRTANG
-715 QKIRKAFIP
+715 QKIRRAFIP
-724 RNDDFELMAAD
+724 RGSDYILMAAD
-735 YSQIELRVIASIS
+735 YSQIELRVIASMS
-748 KDQNMIGAFINNQ
+748 NEKNMIDAFVNNQ
-761 DIHTITAS
+761 DIHTMTAS
-769 KIYNIKPD
+769 KIYNVDPEN
-777 KVTREQRG
+777 VTREQRG

-807 NLTRSE
+807 DLNRSE
-813 SKLMIESYFENYP
+813 SKVMIDNYFLNYP
-826 GLKSYMSNQIDF
+826 GLKKYMSDQIDF
-838 ARTNGYV
+838 ARNNGYV

-860 QNNMI
+860 QNNML
-865 RSGAERNAI
+865 RSGSERNAI

-883 DIIKIAMIRIHNE
+883 DIIKIAMIKINSE
-896 FKKQS
+896 LKKQS

-913 LVFDVFCKEKE
+913 LVFDVHKSEKD
-924 LVQGIVKNTMES
+924 QIKDIVKTTMES
-936 AVKLDVPLKVDLD
+936 AVKLKVPLKIDLE

>member
-1 MIFFHFAKLQNSC
+1 MENS
-14 ISNTEYISSYIEINF
+14 
-29 QKNLMEGSKKL
+29 KNL

-69 SAILGFMNSLLEIIR
+69 SAILGFMNSLFEIIR
-84 TQKPDYLAVAF
+84 TQNPDYLAVAF
-95 DKGGSVTRSEMF
+95 DKGGSLTRSEMF
-107 TEYKSNRDKTPEPI
+107 EEYKSNRDKTPEPI
-121 ILAIPYIKD
+121 LVAIPYIKK
-130 ILTSM
+130 ILGGM

-141 KEGYEA
+141 KEGFEA
-147 DDVIGTVAKDAEDKN
+147 DDIIGTVAKDAEENN

-179 DNIFL
+179 NNIFL

-204 KFEIDN
+204 KFEVQSPD
-210 PEQVIDYLG
+210 QVIDYLG

-254 NAHEITG
+254 NAHEVTG

-266 ISNNKDLG
+266 IIENKELG
-274 VLSKKLARIIL
+274 VLSKKLAKIIL
-285 DVPIDYNLN
+285 DVPIDYNL
-294 DFELSKPDNTAVFEV
+294 DEFKLSDPDKDIVLKV
-309 FDELEFRRIKETFY
+309 FDELEFRRIKETFF
-323 KIFGLDKS
+323 KIFGTNSSKLE
-331 EKSDP
+331 EKGAEVV
-336 KKDYIQGDL
+336 QGDL
-345 FGNNVVDNSKLNLN
+345 FSETYNLDSN
-359 KSKSYYQ
+359 KENLDDSKSIYQ
-366 RIESSDELQ
+366 IIESFEEL
-375 YFTKKLLQQKIV
+375 KLLVEKMMEQEIV
-387 AFDTETEGLNSLE
+387 AFDTETEGLNALE
-400 TEIVGISFSWEK
+400 TNIVGISFSWRK
-412 GKGFY
+412 GIGYY
-417 LPIKKDKTIQLEYFN
+417 LPIKNNKSVYEKSFE
-432 ILKPFFNNK
+432 ILKPFFESTK
-441 EIIKVGHNIKF
+441 IIKVGHNIKF
-452 DIKVLFKYDVV
+452 DIQVLLKYNVKV
-463 VSEPIFD
+463 SSPIYD

-512 KSMRDIP
+512 ISMRDVS
-519 IDEVTNYAS
+519 IDKIKNYAS
-528 EDADLS
+528 EDADITLR
-534 LQLKYIFD
+534 LKGIFD
-542 KELESNGVKDIFH
+542 KEIEVNNLSKIFYD
-555 EIEIPIINVLS
+555 IEIPMINVLS
-566 DMEKEG
+566 EMEAEG
-572 INIDSTYLNKLEQE
+572 IKIDTSYLKKLDKE
-586 FEKDLNKLKKDI
+586 FEDDLEKLKKEI
-598 FNQSGEEFNLNS
+598 FKKCGEEFNLNS
-610 PKQLGDIL
+610 PKQLGEIL

-644 SLADDHE
+644 SLANDHR
-651 IIRSILEWRSLD
+651 IIENILEWRSLD
-663 KLQNTYVKSLP
+663 KLQNTYVRSLP
-674 NEVSIRTNKIHTKFN
+674 NEVSNLTKRVHSSFN

-701 SPNLQNIPIRTQNG
+701 NPNLQNIPIRTANG

-724 RNDDFELMAAD
+724 RNNDYIIMAAD

-748 KDQNMIGAFINNQ
+748 NEENMIDAFVNNQ

-769 KIYNIKPD
+769 KIYNVDPEN
-777 KVTREQRG
+777 VSREQRG

-807 NLTRSE
+807 DLNRSE
-813 SKLMIESYFENYP
+813 SKQMIDNYFLNYP
-826 GLKSYMSNQIDF
+826 GLKKYMSDQIDF
-838 ARTNGYV
+838 ARNNGYV

-860 QNNMI
+860 QNNML

-883 DIIKIAMIRIHNE
+883 DIIKIAMININSE

-901 LKSKMLLQVHDE
+901 FKSKMLLQVHDE
-913 LVFDVFCKEKE
+913 LVFDVHNSEKDRI
-924 LVQGIVKNTMES
+924 QDIVKTTMES
-936 AVKLDVPLKVDLD
+936 AVKLKVPLKIDLE

>member
-1 MIFFHFAKLQNSC
+1 MENS
-14 ISNTEYISSYIEINF
+14 
-29 QKNLMEGSKKL
+29 KNL

-69 SAILGFMNSLLEIIR
+69 SAILGFMNSLFEIIR
-84 TQKPDYLAVAF
+84 TQNPDYLAVAF
-95 DKGGSVTRSEMF
+95 DKGGSLTRSEMF
-107 TEYKSNRDKTPEPI
+107 EEYKSNRDKTPEPI
-121 ILAIPYIKD
+121 LVAIPYIKK
-130 ILTSM
+130 ILGGM

-141 KEGYEA
+141 KEGFEA
-147 DDVIGTVAKDAEDKN
+147 DDIIGTVAKDAEENK

-179 DNIFL
+179 NNIFL

-204 KFEIDN
+204 KFEVQSPD
-210 PEQVIDYLG
+210 QVIDYLG

-254 NAHEITG
+254 NAHEVTG

-266 ISNNKDLG
+266 ILENKELG
-274 VLSKKLARIIL
+274 VLSKKLAKIIL
-285 DVPIDYNLN
+285 DVPIDYNL
-294 DFELSKPDNTAVFEV
+294 DEFKLSDPDKDIVLKV
-309 FDELEFRRIKETFY
+309 FDELEFRRIKETFF
-323 KIFGLDKS
+323 KIFGTNSSQLE
-331 EKSDP
+331 EKGAEVV
-336 KKDYIQGDL
+336 QGDL
-345 FGNNVVDNSKLNLN
+345 FSETYNLDSN
-359 KSKSYYQ
+359 KENLDDSKSIYQ
-366 RIESSDELQ
+366 IIESFEEL
-375 YFTKKLLQQKIV
+375 KLLVEKMMEQEIV
-387 AFDTETEGLNSLE
+387 AFDTETEGLNALE
-400 TEIVGISFSWEK
+400 TNIVGISFSWRK
-412 GKGFY
+412 GIGYY
-417 LPIKKDKTIQLEYFN
+417 LPIKNNKSVYEKSFE
-432 ILKPFFNNK
+432 ILKPFFESTK
-441 EIIKVGHNIKF
+441 IIKVGHNIKF
-452 DIKVLFKYDVV
+452 DIQVLLKYNVKV
-463 VSEPIFD
+463 SSPIYD

-512 KSMRDIP
+512 ISMRDVS
-519 IDEVTNYAS
+519 IDKIKNYAS
-528 EDADLS
+528 EDADITLR
-534 LQLKYIFD
+534 LKGIFD
-542 KELESNGVKDIFH
+542 KEIEVNNLSKIFYD
-555 EIEIPIINVLS
+555 IEIPMINVLS
-566 DMEKEG
+566 EMEAEG
-572 INIDSTYLNKLEQE
+572 IKIDTSYLKKLDKE
-586 FEKDLNKLKKDI
+586 FEDDLEKLKKEI
-598 FNQSGEEFNLNS
+598 FKKCGEEFNLNS
-610 PKQLGDIL
+610 PKQLGEIL

-644 SLADDHE
+644 SLANDHR
-651 IIRSILEWRSLD
+651 IIENILEWRSLD
-663 KLQNTYVKSLP
+663 KLQNTYVRSLP
-674 NEVSIRTNKIHTKFN
+674 NEVSNLTKRVHSSFN

-701 SPNLQNIPIRTQNG
+701 NPNLQNIPIRTANG

-724 RNDDFELMAAD
+724 RNNDYIIMAAD

-748 KDQNMIGAFINNQ
+748 NEENMIDAFVNNQ

-769 KIYNIKPD
+769 KIYNVDPEN
-777 KVTREQRG
+777 VSREQRG

-807 NLTRSE
+807 DLNRSE
-813 SKLMIESYFENYP
+813 SKQMIDNYFLNYP
-826 GLKSYMSNQIDF
+826 GLKKYMSDQIDF
-838 ARTNGYV
+838 ARNNGYV

-860 QNNMI
+860 QNNML

-883 DIIKIAMIRIHNE
+883 DIIKIAMININSE

-901 LKSKMLLQVHDE
+901 FKSKMLLQVHDE
-913 LVFDVFCKEKE
+913 LVFDVHNSEKDRI
-924 LVQGIVKNTMES
+924 QDIVKTTMES
-936 AVKLDVPLKVDLD
+936 AVKLKVPLKIDLE

>member
-1 MIFFHFAKLQNSC
+1 MENS
-14 ISNTEYISSYIEINF
+14 
-29 QKNLMEGSKKL
+29 KNL

-69 SAILGFMNSLLEIIR
+69 SAILGFMNSLFEIIR
-84 TQKPDYLAVAF
+84 TQNPDYLAVAF

-107 TEYKSNRDKTPEPI
+107 EEYKSNRDKTPEPI
-121 ILAIPYIKD
+121 LVAIPYIKE
-130 ILTSM
+130 ILEGM

-141 KEGYEA
+141 KEGFEA
-147 DDVIGTVAKDAEDKN
+147 DDIIGTVAKDAEENN

-179 DNIFL
+179 HNIFL

-204 KFEIDN
+204 KFEVESPD
-210 PEQVIDYLG
+210 QVIDYLG

-254 NAHEITG
+254 NAHEVTG

-266 ISNNKDLG
+266 IIENKELG
-274 VLSKKLARIIL
+274 VLSKKLAKIIL
-285 DVPIDYNLN
+285 DVPIDYNL
-294 DFELSKPDNTAVFEV
+294 DEFKLSDPDKEIVLKV
-309 FDELEFRRIKETFY
+309 FDELEFRRIKETFF
-323 KIFGLDKS
+323 KIFGTNSSQLE
-331 EKSDP
+331 EKGAEVV
-336 KKDYIQGDL
+336 QGDL
-345 FGNNVVDNSKLNLN
+345 FSETYNLESNKDSLND
-359 KSKSYYQ
+359 SKSIYQ
-366 RIESSDELQ
+366 RIESFEEL
-375 YFTKKLLQQKIV
+375 KLLVEKMMKQEIV
-387 AFDTETEGLNSLE
+387 AFDTETEGLNALE
-400 TEIVGISFSWEK
+400 TDIVGISFSWQK
-412 GKGFY
+412 GIGYY
-417 LPIKKDKTIQLEYFN
+417 LPIKNNKSAHEKSFE
-432 ILKPFFNNK
+432 ILRPFFEST

-452 DIKVLFKYDVV
+452 DIQVLHKYNVKV
-463 VSEPIFD
+463 SSPIYD

-512 KSMRDIP
+512 ISMRDVS
-519 IDEVTNYAS
+519 IDKITDYAS
-528 EDADLS
+528 EDADIT
-534 LQLKYIFD
+534 LQLKSIFD
-542 KELESNGVKDIFH
+542 KEIEVNNLGKIFYD
-555 EIEIPIINVLS
+555 IEIPMINVLS
-566 DMEKEG
+566 EMETEG
-572 INIDSTYLNKLEQE
+572 IKIDTSYLEKLDKE
-586 FEKDLNKLKKDI
+586 FEEDLEKLKKEI
-598 FNQSGEEFNLNS
+598 FKKSGEEFNLNS
-610 PKQLGDIL
+610 PKQLGEIL

-644 SLADDHE
+644 SLANDHK
-651 IIRSILEWRSLD
+651 IIEDILEWRSLD

-674 NEVSIRTNKIHTKFN
+674 NEVSSLTNRVHSSFN

-701 SPNLQNIPIRTQNG
+701 NPNLQNIPIRTANG
-715 QKIRKAFIP
+715 QKIRRAFIP
-724 RNDDFELMAAD
+724 RGSDYILMAAD
-735 YSQIELRVIASIS
+735 YSQIELRVIASMS
-748 KDQNMIGAFINNQ
+748 NEKNMIDAFVNNQ
-761 DIHTITAS
+761 DIHTMTAS
-769 KIYNIKPD
+769 KIYNVDPEN
-777 KVTREQRG
+777 VTREQRG

-807 NLTRSE
+807 DLNRSE
-813 SKLMIESYFENYP
+813 SKVMIDNYFLNYP
-826 GLKSYMSNQIDF
+826 GLKKYMSDQIDF
-838 ARTNGYV
+838 ARNNGYV

-860 QNNMI
+860 QNNML
-865 RSGAERNAI
+865 RSSSERNAI

-883 DIIKIAMIRIHNE
+883 DIIKIAMININSE
-896 FKKQS
+896 LKKQS

-913 LVFDVFCKEKE
+913 LVFDVHKSEKD
-924 LVQGIVKNTMES
+924 QIKDIVKTTMES
-936 AVKLDVPLKVDLD
+936 AVKLKVPLKIDLE

>member
-1 MIFFHFAKLQNSC
+1 MENS
-14 ISNTEYISSYIEINF
+14 
-29 QKNLMEGSKKL
+29 KNL

-69 SAILGFMNSLLEIIR
+69 SAILGFMNSLFEIIR
-84 TQKPDYLAVAF
+84 TQNPDYLAVAF

-107 TEYKSNRDKTPEPI
+107 EEYKSNRDKTPEPI
-121 ILAIPYIKD
+121 LVAIPYIKE
-130 ILTSM
+130 ILEGM

-141 KEGYEA
+141 KEGFEA
-147 DDVIGTVAKDAEDKN
+147 DDIIGTVAKDAEENN
-162 FKVYMVTP
+162 FKVYMLTP

-204 KFEIDN
+204 KFEVESPD
-210 PEQVIDYLG
+210 QVIDYLG

-254 NAHEITG
+254 NAHEVTG

-266 ISNNKDLG
+266 IIDNKELG
-274 VLSKKLARIIL
+274 VLSKKLAKIIL
-285 DVPIDYNLN
+285 DVPIDYNL
-294 DFELSKPDNTAVFEV
+294 DEFKLSDPDKEIVLKV
-309 FDELEFRRIKETFY
+309 FDELEFRRIKETFF
-323 KIFGLDKS
+323 KIFGTNSSPIK
-331 EKSDP
+331 EKGAEVV
-336 KKDYIQGDL
+336 QGDL
-345 FGNNVVDNSKLNLN
+345 FSETYNLESNKDSLND
-359 KSKSYYQ
+359 SKSIYQ
-366 RIESSDELQ
+366 RIESFEEL
-375 YFTKKLLQQKIV
+375 KLLVEKMMKQEIV
-387 AFDTETEGLNSLE
+387 AFDTETEGLNALE
-400 TEIVGISFSWEK
+400 TDIVGISFSWQK
-412 GKGFY
+412 GIGYY
-417 LPIKKDKTIQLEYFN
+417 LPIKNNKLAHEKSFE
-432 ILKPFFNNK
+432 ILRPFFEST

-452 DIKVLFKYDVV
+452 DIQVLHKYNVKV
-463 VSEPIFD
+463 SSPIYD

-501 ESLIG
+501 ETLIG

-512 KSMRDIP
+512 ISMRDVS
-519 IDEVTNYAS
+519 IDKITDYAS
-528 EDADLS
+528 EDADIT
-534 LQLKYIFD
+534 LQLKSIFD
-542 KELESNGVKDIFH
+542 KEIEVNNLSKIFYD
-555 EIEIPIINVLS
+555 IEIPMINVLS
-566 DMEKEG
+566 EMETEG
-572 INIDSTYLNKLEQE
+572 IKIDTSYLEKLDKE
-586 FEKDLNKLKKDI
+586 FEEDLEKLKKEI
-598 FNQSGEEFNLNS
+598 FKKSDEEFNLNS
-610 PKQLGDIL
+610 PKQLGEIL

-644 SLADDHE
+644 SLANDHK
-651 IIRSILEWRSLD
+651 IIEDILEWRSLD

-674 NEVSIRTNKIHTKFN
+674 NEVSSLTNRVHSSFN

-701 SPNLQNIPIRTQNG
+701 NPNLQNIPIRTANG
-715 QKIRKAFIP
+715 QKIRRAFIP
-724 RNDDFELMAAD
+724 RGSDYILMAAD
-735 YSQIELRVIASIS
+735 YSQIELRVIASMS
-748 KDQNMIGAFINNQ
+748 NEENMIDAFVNNQ
-761 DIHTITAS
+761 DIHTMTAS
-769 KIYNIKPD
+769 KIYNVDPEN
-777 KVTREQRG
+777 VTREQRG

-807 NLTRSE
+807 DLNRSE
-813 SKLMIESYFENYP
+813 SKVMIDNYFLNYP
-826 GLKSYMSNQIDF
+826 GLKKYMSDQIDF
-838 ARTNGYV
+838 ARNNGYV

-860 QNNMI
+860 QNNML
-865 RSGAERNAI
+865 RSSSERNAI

-883 DIIKIAMIRIHNE
+883 DIIKIAMININSE
-896 FKKQS
+896 LKKQS

-913 LVFDVFCKEKE
+913 LVFDVHKSEKD
-924 LVQGIVKNTMES
+924 QIKDIVKTTMES
-936 AVKLDVPLKVDLD
+936 AVKLKVPLKIDLE

>member
-1 MIFFHFAKLQNSC
+1 MENS
-14 ISNTEYISSYIEINF
+14 
-29 QKNLMEGSKKL
+29 KNL

-69 SAILGFMNSLLEIIR
+69 SAILGFMNSLFEIIR
-84 TQKPDYLAVAF
+84 TQNPEYLAVAF

-107 TEYKSNRDKTPEPI
+107 EEYKSNRDKTPEPI
-121 ILAIPYIKD
+121 LVAIPYIKE
-130 ILTSM
+130 ILEGM

-141 KEGYEA
+141 KEGFEA
-147 DDVIGTVAKDAEDKN
+147 DDIIGTVAKDAEENN

-179 DNIFL
+179 NNIFL

-204 KFEIDN
+204 KFEVESPD
-210 PEQVIDYLG
+210 QVIDYLG

-254 NAHEITG
+254 NAHEVTG

-266 ISNNKDLG
+266 IIENKELG
-274 VLSKKLARIIL
+274 VLSKKLAKIIL
-285 DVPIDYNLN
+285 DVPIDYNL
-294 DFELSKPDNTAVFEV
+294 DEFKLSDPDKEIVLKV
-309 FDELEFRRIKETFY
+309 FDELEFRRIKETFF
-323 KIFGLDKS
+323 KIFGTNS
-331 EKSDP
+331 SQIEEKGAEVV
-336 KKDYIQGDL
+336 QGDL
-345 FGNNVVDNSKLNLN
+345 FSETYNLESNKDSLND
-359 KSKSYYQ
+359 SKSIYQ
-366 RIESSDELQ
+366 RIESFKEL
-375 YFTKKLLQQKIV
+375 KLLVEKMMKQEIV
-387 AFDTETEGLNSLE
+387 AFDTETEGLNALE
-400 TEIVGISFSWEK
+400 TDIVGISFSWQK
-412 GKGFY
+412 GIGYY
-417 LPIKKDKTIQLEYFN
+417 LPIKNNKSVHEKSFE
-432 ILKPFFNNK
+432 ILKPFFEST

-452 DIKVLFKYDVV
+452 DIQVLHKYNVKV
-463 VSEPIFD
+463 SSPIYD

-478 NPDMRH
+478 KPDMRH

-512 KSMRDIP
+512 ISMRDVS
-519 IDEVTNYAS
+519 IDKITDYAS
-528 EDADLS
+528 EDADIT
-534 LQLKYIFD
+534 LQLKSIFD
-542 KELESNGVKDIFH
+542 KEIEVNNLGKIFYD
-555 EIEIPIINVLS
+555 IEIPMINVLS
-566 DMEKEG
+566 EMETEG
-572 INIDSTYLNKLEQE
+572 IKIDIGFLEKLDKE
-586 FEKDLNKLKKDI
+586 FEEDLEKLKKEI
-598 FNQSGEEFNLNS
+598 FKKSGEEFNLNS
-610 PKQLGDIL
+610 PKQLGEIL

-644 SLADDHE
+644 SLANDHK
-651 IIRSILEWRSLD
+651 IIEDILEWRSLD

-674 NEVSIRTNKIHTKFN
+674 NEVSSLTNRVHSSFN

-701 SPNLQNIPIRTQNG
+701 NPNLQNIPIRTANG
-715 QKIRKAFIP
+715 QKIRRAFIP
-724 RNDDFELMAAD
+724 RDSDYILMAAD
-735 YSQIELRVIASIS
+735 YSQIELRVIASMS
-748 KDQNMIGAFINNQ
+748 NEENMIDAFVNNQ
-761 DIHTITAS
+761 DIHTMTAS
-769 KIYNIKPD
+769 KIYNVDPEN
-777 KVTREQRG
+777 VTREQRG

-807 NLTRSE
+807 DLNRSE
-813 SKLMIESYFENYP
+813 SKVMIDNYFLNYP
-826 GLKSYMSNQIDF
+826 GLKKYMSDQIDF
-838 ARTNGYV
+838 ARNNGYV

-860 QNNMI
+860 QNNML

-883 DIIKIAMIRIHNE
+883 DIIKIAMININSE
-896 FKKQS
+896 LKKQS

-913 LVFDVFCKEKE
+913 LVFDVHKSEKD
-924 LVQGIVKNTMES
+924 QIKDIVKTTMES
-936 AVKLDVPLKVDLD
+936 AVKLKVPLKIDLE

>member
-1 MIFFHFAKLQNSC
+1 MENS
-14 ISNTEYISSYIEINF
+14 
-29 QKNLMEGSKKL
+29 KNL

-69 SAILGFMNSLLEIIR
+69 SAILGFMNSLFDIIR
-84 TQKPDYLAVAF
+84 TQNPDYLAVAF

-107 TEYKSNRDKTPEPI
+107 EEYKSNRDKTPEPI
-121 ILAIPYIKD
+121 LVAIPYIKE
-130 ILTSM
+130 ILKGM

-141 KEGYEA
+141 KEGFEA
-147 DDVIGTVAKDAEDKN
+147 DDIIGTVAKDAEENN

-179 DNIFL
+179 NNIFL

-204 KFEIDN
+204 KFEVGSPD
-210 PEQVIDYLG
+210 QVIDYLG

-254 NAHEITG
+254 NAHKVTG

-266 ISNNKDLG
+266 IIENKELG
-274 VLSKKLARIIL
+274 VLSKKLAKIIL
-285 DVPIDYNLN
+285 DVPIDYNL
-294 DFELSKPDNTAVFEV
+294 DEFKLSDPDKEKVLKV
-309 FDELEFRRIKETFY
+309 FDELEFKRIKETFF
-323 KIFGLDKS
+323 KIFGTNSIKS
-331 EKSDP
+331 QEKGAEAV
-336 KKDYIQGDL
+336 QGDL
-345 FGNNVVDNSKLNLN
+345 FSETYNLKSNIDNLNDLKSTYQKVESFEELNLLVD
-359 KSKSYYQ
+359 KMMKQ
-366 RIESSDELQ
+366 EV
-375 YFTKKLLQQKIV
+375 V
-387 AFDTETEGLNSLE
+387 AFDTETEGLNAFE
-400 TEIVGISFSWEK
+400 TNIVGISFSWKK
-412 GKGFY
+412 GIGYY
-417 LPIKKDKTIQLEYFN
+417 LPITNNKSVHEKSFE
-432 ILKPFFNNK
+432 ILKPFFEST

-452 DIKVLFKYDVV
+452 DIQVLHKYNVKVL
-463 VSEPIFD
+463 SPIYD

-512 KSMRDIP
+512 ISMRDVS
-519 IDEVTNYAS
+519 IDKITNYAS
-528 EDADLS
+528 EDADIT
-534 LQLKYIFD
+534 LQLKGVFD
-542 KELESNGVKDIFH
+542 KEIEVNNFNKIFYD
-555 EIEIPIINVLS
+555 IEIPMINVLS
-566 DMEKEG
+566 DMETEG
-572 INIDSTYLNKLEQE
+572 IKIDTSYLKKLDKE
-586 FEKDLNKLKKDI
+586 FEEDLGKLKKEI
-598 FNQSGEEFNLNS
+598 FKKAGEEFNLNS
-610 PKQLGDIL
+610 PKQLGEIL
-618 FDKLKLVSKPKKTKT
+618 FDKLKLVSKAKKTKT

-644 SLADDHE
+644 SLANDHK
-651 IIRSILEWRSLD
+651 IIEKILEWRSLD

-674 NEVSIRTNKIHTKFN
+674 KEVSSLTNRVHSSFN

-701 SPNLQNIPIRTQNG
+701 NPNLQNIPIRTANG
-715 QKIRKAFIP
+715 QKIRRAFIP
-724 RNDDFELMAAD
+724 RNSDYILMAAD

-748 KDQNMIGAFINNQ
+748 NEENMIDAFTNNQ
-761 DIHTITAS
+761 DIHTMTAS
-769 KIYNIKPD
+769 KIYNVDPEN
-777 KVTREQRG
+777 VTREQRG

-807 NLTRSE
+807 DLNRSE
-813 SKLMIESYFENYP
+813 SKVMIDNYFLNYP
-826 GLKSYMSNQIDF
+826 GLKKYMSDQIDF
-838 ARTNGYV
+838 ARNNGYV

-860 QNNMI
+860 QNNML
-865 RSGAERNAI
+865 RSSAERNAI

-883 DIIKIAMIRIHNE
+883 DIIKIAMININSE

-913 LVFDVFCKEKE
+913 LVFDVHNSEKD
-924 LVQGIVKNTMES
+924 QIKDIVKTTMES
-936 AVKLDVPLKVDLD
+936 AVKLKVPLKIDLE